1 MKKRLISMLLAL
13 LAVMGLLPTAA
24 FAASTPEEALGEV
37 QIYNGG
43 VEMSYL
49 SINGRIRSQIY
60 TYYNYDNGSGSTREI
75 PAYCVNP
82 NTLGVPQTVGVG
94 ESIEYLADEKASDP
108 KVVGIVANGYP
119 TRSLAELGL
128 ENKYQGY
135 YATKMALWCYL
146 LSNWDINNL
155 KVNPNLTGVELQRA
169 QKILAAAKDIY
180 ARGTAWNEM
189 LSPEV
194 TCTPDRDTAYE
205 VTIDGKQYKQ
215 QVFTFWSKTWVC
227 DYSVNVAF
235 SVPDDVP
242 DGTRIVD
249 MNNQDITT
257 ITTEGTGDGYAGKFK
272 ILYPLESV
280 QGKTG
285 SVQLSFNTNV
295 YKYAVFFAI
304 CQEKDEY
311 GELQNYVVDT
321 DPTTTT
327 QLSAYSNYS
336 DGTTIEYETGLRIIK
351 YETGTEIPISGA
363 LFEVIGPDGDSVGTF
378 VTNGDGRIEIPLKKS
393 GNYTVVEREA
403 PQHYMISEE
412 PAQNVTVV
420 YDEVAE
426 VTFFNDPYGTLRIEK
441 KSNTG
446 MNLPGAVITVEHIE
460 SGQTFTATTSSAGV
474 AIFDAIPLG
483 AYRIQEKTAPVGWQ
497 LDDTVY
503 TATVVAGET
512 TTIPIINEELP
523 GLRIIKYDRK
533 NMVAMPNVT
542 FAVYRDGEFLGNFKT
557 DQFGEILIADAE
569 PGTYRAFEVDTGDE
583 GHILDT
589 TPQEVELH
597 AGDGIKELMF
607 FNDMKPGLKLIKVD
621 SDDPSKVI
629 PNAVFEIKS
638 VEGTYGPQEFRTDQ
652 SGEIDLSMLPAG
664 SYVVTEKSCDGY
676 IIDEAQR
683 IIELKPNEDA
693 QFVFTNHVKPSLQ
706 LIKLSSDGSRLAGVT
721 FRIARIEDG
730 SHYLDRTTNSNG
742 EILISDL
749 EPGVYSVRELSSV
762 QDHIPDDTEHHVE
775 LFPGQTSTI
784 TLTND
789 KRPNLYIHKTDADT
803 GEPIEHTV
811 YLVKGADGHSIAEV
825 ETDGNGVAVVENL
838 LPGVVEIIEKS
849 VPEPYLL
856 AEESQMVTLL
866 PNRDRDVYFQN
877 YKRPTIEIIKEN
889 SITHDRIENVPFQV
903 WYASNNT
910 ATGEYND
917 LGVFYTDEEGR
928 IVLSDPDLSLRDGWF
943 RVKELEPAPGFA
955 LADPDTQE
963 AFIAAGEGHT
973 FRFLNRPLSAIS
985 VWKYDSE
992 TGAAIEGA
1000 VFQVRYLSGNTSGTG
1015 GTVIGTYR
1023 TSVNGSF
1030 TVTGCKA
1037 GTYIIE
1043 ELSSDG
1049 SHVIDTPPQ
1058 TVYLSGKDQEVV
1070 QVYFNNSP
1078 KGSLLIKKVSSADNS
1093 PISDVQ
1099 FFVTE
1104 SDGTVVG
1111 DSNGYF
1117 VTDSAGTILIE
1128 GIDPGTTLV
1137 VKETRAKD
1145 GFILDD
1151 TPQTAQIQAGQTVT
1165 LEFRNQP
1172 TGQLIIH
1179 KLSGNDKKTPLE
1191 GVQFKITYSD
1201 GSFVDADSG
1210 QLSSNGLYWT
1220 NSEGQI
1226 ILSGLTGTVV
1236 VTEVESIPGYT
1247 IDPNTQS
1254 QTVVINPNDTQEL
1267 YFYNNP
1273 IGGIEI
1279 IKVNASKT
1287 SERIPDTT
1295 FEIRRMDDA
1304 LVDTITTDKNGRAY
1318 LALEDGSYYAIEIE
1332 ANPDFVLDDTPHYF
1346 EVKDGKVTTL
1356 RVTNAAASGILI
1368 HKVDT
1373 SGEGI
1378 YGVKFLLYDEDR
1390 NPIGEFTSDD
1400 DGYVY
1405 ITADDLP
1412 DGANTS
1418 GRFYL
1423 RELEAAEGY
1432 ILDKEYKTV
1441 YVRPGRTA
1449 EIEWVNEA
1457 ITGQIQIYKYAAEA
1471 NSVTGVPA
1479 GTPLQGAVY
1488 EIINERSGR
1497 VVDYITTD
1505 ARGVAASKPLPLTRY
1520 KIREVTAPA
1529 YFQLDPTVHDVTLEY
1544 AGQIIKIAAYDKPA
1558 NLKVTVTKTG
1568 NKQLLAGDSMRYD
1581 LTVANN
1587 SNVPLENFYLH
1598 DRFPTDCAT
1607 AKTITTGTYNTRLNY
1622 QITYKTNYNDY
1633 LALVE
1638 HRETAGGSAPF
1649 VPPEHE
1655 AAGGEQPVPAGGSAL
1670 ETGPSGKGRT
1680 PPEPHEAQAPPASP
1694 RSAGSE
1700 LLVPAQ
1706 PEQRGT
1712 AAGLEVPGPNFL
1724 KSQSGTSRD
1733 SETELPEVDQRDSS
1747 YIDLNHTDGIHT
1759 EFSLSCPSGA
1769 GDRMDGLGPW
1779 WRNLSEQEQLAQI
1792 LENCS
1797 LWVFDPETA
1806 KVFENAIERLFY
1818 TQEYRIGKAVLPQ
1831 ANVRSRLWDL
1841 DSTILQSVEG
1851 KLRQNQRNVKNS
1863 TAYTMAVI
1871 FNAICE
1877 SQSDLLL
1884 DPYLN
1889 SIGGAPAGSEKGG
1902 ENQCF

>member
-336 DGTTIEYETGLRIIK
+336 DGTTIEYETGLRILK

-1622 QITYKTNYNDY
+1622 QITYKTNCNDY
-1633 LALVE
+1633 RVLATNLLS
-1638 HRETAGGSAPF
+1638 TNNYAFDLSAISLMQDEVVTDVRLEF
-1649 VPPEHE
+1649 
-1655 AAGGEQPVPAGGSAL
+1655 GKVPAGFASVVKPTVTIQTSANL
-1670 ETGPSGKGRT
+1670 ANGYQVVNRADAGGQYMSQWETGRAAWITLIVK
-1680 PPEPHEAQAPPASP
+1680 
-1694 RSAGSE
+1694 
-1700 LLVPAQ
+1700 LNQ
-1706 PEQRGT
+1706 P
-1712 AAGLEVPGPNFL
+1712 N
-1724 KSQSGTSRD
+1724 
-1733 SETELPEVDQRDSS
+1733 LPKTG
-1747 YIDLNHTDGIHT
+1747 Y
-1759 EFSLSCPSGA
+1759 
-1769 GDRMDGLGPW
+1769 
-1779 WRNLSEQEQLAQI
+1779 
-1792 LENCS
+1792 
-1797 LWVFDPETA
+1797 
-1806 KVFENAIERLFY
+1806 
-1818 TQEYRIGKAVLPQ
+1818 
-1831 ANVRSRLWDL
+1831 
-1841 DSTILQSVEG
+1841 
-1851 KLRQNQRNVKNS
+1851 
-1863 TAYTMAVI
+1863 
-1871 FNAICE
+1871 
-1877 SQSDLLL
+1877 
-1884 DPYLN
+1884 
-1889 SIGGAPAGSEKGG
+1889 
-1902 ENQCF
+1902 

>member
-60 TYYNYDNGSGSTREI
+60 TYYNYDDGSGSTREI

-205 VTIDGKQYKQ
+205 VTIDGRQYKQ
-215 QVFTFWSKTWVC
+215 QVYTIWSKTWIC
-227 DYSVNVAF
+227 DYAVNVSF
-235 SVPDDVP
+235 SDPSLVPE
-242 DGTRIVD
+242 GTRIVD

-272 ILYPLESV
+272 VLYPLESV
-280 QGKTG
+280 QGETG
-285 SVQLSFNTNV
+285 SVQLSISTNV
-295 YKYAVFFAI
+295 YKYAVFYAI
-304 CQEKDEY
+304 CQEKDQY

-321 DPTTTT
+321 DPTVTMR
-327 QLSAYSNYS
+327 LSAYSNYS

-638 VEGTYGPQEFRTDQ
+638 VEGTYGPQEFRTNED
-652 SGEIDLSMLPAG
+652 GEIDLSMLPAG
-664 SYVVTEKSCDGY
+664 SYIVTEKSCDGY
-676 IIDEAQR
+676 VIDEAQR
-683 IIELKPNEDA
+683 IIDLKPNEDA
-693 QFVFTNHVKPSLQ
+693 QFVFTNHIKPSLQ

-721 FRIARIEDG
+721 FRIAKIEDG

-825 ETDGNGVAVVENL
+825 ETDENGVAVVENL

-1058 TVYLSGKDQEVV
+1058 TVYLSGEDQEVV
-1070 QVYFNNSP
+1070 QVYFGNSP

-1128 GIDPGTTLV
+1128 GIDPGTTLI

-1145 GFILDD
+1145 GFLLDD
-1151 TPQTAQIQAGQTVT
+1151 TPQTTQIKAGQTVT

-1346 EVKDGKVTTL
+1346 EVKNGEVTTL
-1356 RVTNAAASGILI
+1356 RIKNEANSGILI

-1423 RELEAAEGY
+1423 RELEVPDGY
-1432 ILDKEYKTV
+1432 IIDNEYKTV

-1587 SNVPLENFYLH
+1587 SNVALENFYLH

-1633 LALVE
+1633 RVLATNLLS
-1638 HRETAGGSAPF
+1638 TNNYAFDLSAISLMQDEVVTDVRLEF
-1649 VPPEHE
+1649 
-1655 AAGGEQPVPAGGSAL
+1655 GKVPAGFASVVKPTVTIQTSANL
-1670 ETGPSGKGRT
+1670 ANGYQVVNRADAGGQYMSQWETGRAAWITIIVK
-1680 PPEPHEAQAPPASP
+1680 
-1694 RSAGSE
+1694 
-1700 LLVPAQ
+1700 LNQ
-1706 PEQRGT
+1706 P
-1712 AAGLEVPGPNFL
+1712 N
-1724 KSQSGTSRD
+1724 
-1733 SETELPEVDQRDSS
+1733 LPKTG
-1747 YIDLNHTDGIHT
+1747 Y
-1759 EFSLSCPSGA
+1759 
-1769 GDRMDGLGPW
+1769 
-1779 WRNLSEQEQLAQI
+1779 
-1792 LENCS
+1792 
-1797 LWVFDPETA
+1797 
-1806 KVFENAIERLFY
+1806 
-1818 TQEYRIGKAVLPQ
+1818 
-1831 ANVRSRLWDL
+1831 
-1841 DSTILQSVEG
+1841 
-1851 KLRQNQRNVKNS
+1851 
-1863 TAYTMAVI
+1863 
-1871 FNAICE
+1871 
-1877 SQSDLLL
+1877 
-1884 DPYLN
+1884 
-1889 SIGGAPAGSEKGG
+1889 
-1902 ENQCF
+1902 

>member
-321 DPTTTT
+321 DPTTTM

-825 ETDGNGVAVVENL
+825 ETDENGVAVVENL

-1373 SGEGI
+1373 SG
-1378 YGVKFLLYDEDR
+1378 
-1390 NPIGEFTSDD
+1390 
-1400 DGYVY
+1400 
-1405 ITADDLP
+1405 
-1412 DGANTS
+1412 
-1418 GRFYL
+1418 RFYL

-1633 LALVE
+1633 RVLATNLLS
-1638 HRETAGGSAPF
+1638 TNNYAFDLSAISLMQDEVVTDVRLEF
-1649 VPPEHE
+1649 
-1655 AAGGEQPVPAGGSAL
+1655 GKVPAGFASVVKPTVTIQTSANL
-1670 ETGPSGKGRT
+1670 ANGYQVVNRADAGGQYMSQWETGRAAWITLIVK
-1680 PPEPHEAQAPPASP
+1680 
-1694 RSAGSE
+1694 
-1700 LLVPAQ
+1700 LNQ
-1706 PEQRGT
+1706 P
-1712 AAGLEVPGPNFL
+1712 N
-1724 KSQSGTSRD
+1724 
-1733 SETELPEVDQRDSS
+1733 LPKTG
-1747 YIDLNHTDGIHT
+1747 Y
-1759 EFSLSCPSGA
+1759 
-1769 GDRMDGLGPW
+1769 
-1779 WRNLSEQEQLAQI
+1779 
-1792 LENCS
+1792 
-1797 LWVFDPETA
+1797 
-1806 KVFENAIERLFY
+1806 
-1818 TQEYRIGKAVLPQ
+1818 
-1831 ANVRSRLWDL
+1831 
-1841 DSTILQSVEG
+1841 
-1851 KLRQNQRNVKNS
+1851 
-1863 TAYTMAVI
+1863 
-1871 FNAICE
+1871 
-1877 SQSDLLL
+1877 
-1884 DPYLN
+1884 
-1889 SIGGAPAGSEKGG
+1889 
-1902 ENQCF
+1902 

>member
-321 DPTTTT
+321 DPTTTM

-1520 KIREVTAPA
+1520 TAPA

-1633 LALVE
+1633 RVLATNLLS
-1638 HRETAGGSAPF
+1638 TNNYAFDLSAISLMQDEVVTDVRLEF
-1649 VPPEHE
+1649 
-1655 AAGGEQPVPAGGSAL
+1655 GKVPAGFASVVKPTVTIQTSANL
-1670 ETGPSGKGRT
+1670 ANGYQVVNRADAGGQYMSQWETGRAAWITLIVK
-1680 PPEPHEAQAPPASP
+1680 
-1694 RSAGSE
+1694 
-1700 LLVPAQ
+1700 LNQ
-1706 PEQRGT
+1706 P
-1712 AAGLEVPGPNFL
+1712 N
-1724 KSQSGTSRD
+1724 
-1733 SETELPEVDQRDSS
+1733 LPKTG
-1747 YIDLNHTDGIHT
+1747 Y
-1759 EFSLSCPSGA
+1759 
-1769 GDRMDGLGPW
+1769 
-1779 WRNLSEQEQLAQI
+1779 
-1792 LENCS
+1792 
-1797 LWVFDPETA
+1797 
-1806 KVFENAIERLFY
+1806 
-1818 TQEYRIGKAVLPQ
+1818 
-1831 ANVRSRLWDL
+1831 
-1841 DSTILQSVEG
+1841 
-1851 KLRQNQRNVKNS
+1851 
-1863 TAYTMAVI
+1863 
-1871 FNAICE
+1871 
-1877 SQSDLLL
+1877 
-1884 DPYLN
+1884 
-1889 SIGGAPAGSEKGG
+1889 
-1902 ENQCF
+1902 

>member
-321 DPTTTT
+321 DPTTTM

-825 ETDGNGVAVVENL
+825 ETDENGVAVVENL

-1304 LVDTITTDKNGRAY
+1304 LLDTITTDKNGRAY

-1633 LALVE
+1633 RVLATNLLS
-1638 HRETAGGSAPF
+1638 TNNYAFDLSAISLMQDEVVTDVRLEF
-1649 VPPEHE
+1649 
-1655 AAGGEQPVPAGGSAL
+1655 GKVPAGFASVVKPTVTIQTSANL
-1670 ETGPSGKGRT
+1670 ANGYQVVNRADAGGQYMSQWETGRAAWITLIVK
-1680 PPEPHEAQAPPASP
+1680 
-1694 RSAGSE
+1694 
-1700 LLVPAQ
+1700 LNQ
-1706 PEQRGT
+1706 P
-1712 AAGLEVPGPNFL
+1712 N
-1724 KSQSGTSRD
+1724 
-1733 SETELPEVDQRDSS
+1733 LPKTG
-1747 YIDLNHTDGIHT
+1747 Y
-1759 EFSLSCPSGA
+1759 
-1769 GDRMDGLGPW
+1769 
-1779 WRNLSEQEQLAQI
+1779 
-1792 LENCS
+1792 
-1797 LWVFDPETA
+1797 
-1806 KVFENAIERLFY
+1806 
-1818 TQEYRIGKAVLPQ
+1818 
-1831 ANVRSRLWDL
+1831 
-1841 DSTILQSVEG
+1841 
-1851 KLRQNQRNVKNS
+1851 
-1863 TAYTMAVI
+1863 
-1871 FNAICE
+1871 
-1877 SQSDLLL
+1877 
-1884 DPYLN
+1884 
-1889 SIGGAPAGSEKGG
+1889 
-1902 ENQCF
+1902 

>member
-1 MKKRLISMLLAL
+1 MKKRFLSILLAM
-13 LAVMGLLPTAA
+13 VMAFSILPTASL
-24 FAASTPEEALGEV
+24 AAGSVEEALGEID
-37 QIYNGG
+37 IYNGG
-43 VEMSYL
+43 QELSYL
-49 SINGRIRSQIY
+49 MINGRVRTLIY
-60 TYYNYDNGSGSTREI
+60 TYYNYVNAKGEIKEI

-82 NTLGVPQTVGVG
+82 NTTGVPQTVDVG
-94 ESIEYLADEKASDP
+94 ESIEYLAEEKTSDP
-108 KVVGIVANGYP
+108 KVLGIVANGYP
-119 TRSLAELGL
+119 TRSLEELGL

-155 KVNPNLTGVELQRA
+155 KVNSALSGVELQRA
-169 QKILAAAKDIY
+169 QKMLAAAKDIY
-180 ARGTAWNEM
+180 ARGTAWNEV

-227 DYSVNVAF
+227 DYAVEVSF
-235 SVPDDVP
+235 TDPGSVPR
-242 DGTRIVD
+242 GTRIVD
-249 MNNQDITT
+249 MNNRDITT

-272 ILYPLESV
+272 VLYPLESV
-280 QGKTG
+280 EGETG
-285 SVQLSFNTNV
+285 SVQLSFRTDV
-295 YKYAVFFAI
+295 YKYAVFYAI

-321 DPTTTT
+321 DPTTEMD
-327 QLSAYSNYS
+327 LSTFSNYA
-336 DGTTIEYETGLRIIK
+336 DQPVEEYDTGLRIIK

-363 LFEVIGPDGDSVGTF
+363 RFEVVGPDGDSVGTF
-378 VTNGDGRIEIPLKKS
+378 VTNGDGRIEIPLSKS
-393 GNYTVVEREA
+393 GNYTVIEREA

-474 AIFDAIPLG
+474 AIFDEIPLG

-676 IIDEAQR
+676 IIDETQR

-1633 LALVE
+1633 RVLATNLLS
-1638 HRETAGGSAPF
+1638 TNNYAFDLSAISLMQDEVVTDVRLEF
-1649 VPPEHE
+1649 
-1655 AAGGEQPVPAGGSAL
+1655 GKVPAGFASVVKPTVTIQTSANL
-1670 ETGPSGKGRT
+1670 ANGYQVVNRADAGGQYMSQWETGR
-1680 PPEPHEAQAPPASP
+1680 
-1694 RSAGSE
+1694 
-1700 LLVPAQ
+1700 
-1706 PEQRGT
+1706 
-1712 AAGLEVPGPNFL
+1712 AA
-1724 KSQSGTSRD
+1724 
-1733 SETELPEVDQRDSS
+1733 
-1747 YIDLNHTDGIHT
+1747 
-1759 EFSLSCPSGA
+1759 
-1769 GDRMDGLGPW
+1769 
-1779 WRNLSEQEQLAQI
+1779 
-1792 LENCS
+1792 
-1797 LWVFDPETA
+1797 
-1806 KVFENAIERLFY
+1806 
-1818 TQEYRIGKAVLPQ
+1818 
-1831 ANVRSRLWDL
+1831 
-1841 DSTILQSVEG
+1841 
-1851 KLRQNQRNVKNS
+1851 
-1863 TAYTMAVI
+1863 
-1871 FNAICE
+1871 
-1877 SQSDLLL
+1877 
-1884 DPYLN
+1884 
-1889 SIGGAPAGSEKGG
+1889 
-1902 ENQCF
+1902 

>member
-1 MKKRLISMLLAL
+1 M
-13 LAVMGLLPTAA
+13 
-24 FAASTPEEALGEV
+24 
-37 QIYNGG
+37 
-43 VEMSYL
+43 
-49 SINGRIRSQIY
+49 
-60 TYYNYDNGSGSTREI
+60 
-75 PAYCVNP
+75 
-82 NTLGVPQTVGVG
+82 
-94 ESIEYLADEKASDP
+94 
-108 KVVGIVANGYP
+108 
-119 TRSLAELGL
+119 
-128 ENKYQGY
+128 
-135 YATKMALWCYL
+135 
-146 LSNWDINNL
+146 
-155 KVNPNLTGVELQRA
+155 
-169 QKILAAAKDIY
+169 
-180 ARGTAWNEM
+180 
-189 LSPEV
+189 
-194 TCTPDRDTAYE
+194 
-205 VTIDGKQYKQ
+205 
-215 QVFTFWSKTWVC
+215 
-227 DYSVNVAF
+227 
-235 SVPDDVP
+235 
-242 DGTRIVD
+242 
-249 MNNQDITT
+249 
-257 ITTEGTGDGYAGKFK
+257 
-272 ILYPLESV
+272 
-280 QGKTG
+280 
-285 SVQLSFNTNV
+285 
-295 YKYAVFFAI
+295 
-304 CQEKDEY
+304 
-311 GELQNYVVDT
+311 
-321 DPTTTT
+321 
-327 QLSAYSNYS
+327 
-336 DGTTIEYETGLRIIK
+336 
-351 YETGTEIPISGA
+351 
-363 LFEVIGPDGDSVGTF
+363 
-378 VTNGDGRIEIPLKKS
+378 
-393 GNYTVVEREA
+393 
-403 PQHYMISEE
+403 
-412 PAQNVTVV
+412 
-420 YDEVAE
+420 
-426 VTFFNDPYGTLRIEK
+426 
-441 KSNTG
+441 
-446 MNLPGAVITVEHIE
+446 
-460 SGQTFTATTSSAGV
+460 
-474 AIFDAIPLG
+474 
-483 AYRIQEKTAPVGWQ
+483 
-497 LDDTVY
+497 
-503 TATVVAGET
+503 
-512 TTIPIINEELP
+512 
-523 GLRIIKYDRK
+523 
-533 NMVAMPNVT
+533 
-542 FAVYRDGEFLGNFKT
+542 
-557 DQFGEILIADAE
+557 
-569 PGTYRAFEVDTGDE
+569 
-583 GHILDT
+583 
-589 TPQEVELH
+589 
-597 AGDGIKELMF
+597 
-607 FNDMKPGLKLIKVD
+607 
-621 SDDPSKVI
+621 
-629 PNAVFEIKS
+629 
-638 VEGTYGPQEFRTDQ
+638 
-652 SGEIDLSMLPAG
+652 
-664 SYVVTEKSCDGY
+664 
-676 IIDEAQR
+676 
-683 IIELKPNEDA
+683 
-693 QFVFTNHVKPSLQ
+693 
-706 LIKLSSDGSRLAGVT
+706 
-721 FRIARIEDG
+721 
-730 SHYLDRTTNSNG
+730 
-742 EILISDL
+742 
-749 EPGVYSVRELSSV
+749 
-762 QDHIPDDTEHHVE
+762 E

-784 TLTND
+784 TLTNH
-789 KRPNLYIHKTDADT
+789 KRPNLYIHKSDADT

-825 ETDGNGVAVVENL
+825 ETDENGVAVVENL
-838 LPGVVEIIEKS
+838 LPGVVEVIEKS

-856 AEESQMVTLL
+856 AEDSQMVTLF

-889 SITHDRIENVPFQV
+889 SITYDRIENVPFQV

-1304 LVDTITTDKNGRAY
+1304 LVDTITTDRNGRAY
-1318 LALEDGSYYAIEIE
+1318 LSLEDGSYYALEVE

-1346 EVKDGKVTTL
+1346 EVKNGEVTTL
-1356 RVTNAAASGILI
+1356 RIKNEANSGILI

-1400 DGYVY
+1400 EGWVY

-1432 ILDKEYKTV
+1432 ILDEEYKTV

-1449 EIEWVNEA
+1449 EIEWVNTA
-1457 ITGQIQIYKYAAEA
+1457 ITGQIQIWKKSADD
-1471 NSVTGVPA
+1471 NPINGFPA
-1479 GTPLQGAVY
+1479 GTPLEGAVFGIY
-1488 EIINERSGR
+1488 NKANAL
-1497 VVDYITTD
+1497 VDTVESD
-1505 ARGVAASKPLPLTRY
+1505 SRGLAVSKPLPLGRY
-1520 KIREVTAPA
+1520 TVKEISSPQFYSVSDEEVTV
-1529 YFQLDPTVHDVTLEY
+1529 YLEHE
-1544 AGQIIKIAAYDKPA
+1544 GQIVQVEYLNESVYTNVSISKSGYTQVVPGQEI
-1558 NLKVTVTKTG
+1558 
-1568 NKQLLAGDSMRYD
+1568 RYTFKD
-1581 LTVANN
+1581 IGNN
-1587 SNVPLENFYLH
+1587 STVPLDSFYWRDTL
-1598 DRFPTDCAT
+1598 PTDAVRLD
-1607 AKTITTGTYNTRLNY
+1607 KIITGTYSARLNY
-1622 QITYKTNYNDY
+1622 KVVFQTNLNDTQRV
-1633 LALVE
+1633 LADNLNTQKNYTLDASPAALGLASNEYVTQVTFLFGRVPGGFKQVE
-1638 HRETAGGSAPF
+1638 TPYIYCDVLSSLSHEYRFANKCDVGGMWQNQWVQATDRW
-1649 VPPEHE
+1649 VTIIYR
-1655 AAGGEQPVPAGGSAL
+1655 GGPVPTL
-1670 ETGPSGKGRT
+1670 PRTG
-1680 PPEPHEAQAPPASP
+1680 
-1694 RSAGSE
+1694 
-1700 LLVPAQ
+1700 
-1706 PEQRGT
+1706 
-1712 AAGLEVPGPNFL
+1712 
-1724 KSQSGTSRD
+1724 
-1733 SETELPEVDQRDSS
+1733 
-1747 YIDLNHTDGIHT
+1747 Y
-1759 EFSLSCPSGA
+1759 
-1769 GDRMDGLGPW
+1769 
-1779 WRNLSEQEQLAQI
+1779 
-1792 LENCS
+1792 
-1797 LWVFDPETA
+1797 
-1806 KVFENAIERLFY
+1806 
-1818 TQEYRIGKAVLPQ
+1818 
-1831 ANVRSRLWDL
+1831 
-1841 DSTILQSVEG
+1841 
-1851 KLRQNQRNVKNS
+1851 
-1863 TAYTMAVI
+1863 
-1871 FNAICE
+1871 
-1877 SQSDLLL
+1877 
-1884 DPYLN
+1884 
-1889 SIGGAPAGSEKGG
+1889 
-1902 ENQCF
+1902 

>member
-295 YKYAVFFAI
+295 YKYALFFAI

-321 DPTTTT
+321 DPTTTM

-825 ETDGNGVAVVENL
+825 ETDENGVAVVENL

-1633 LALVE
+1633 RVLATNLLS
-1638 HRETAGGSAPF
+1638 TNNYAFDLSAISLMQDEVVTDVRLEF
-1649 VPPEHE
+1649 
-1655 AAGGEQPVPAGGSAL
+1655 GKVPAGFASVVKPTVTIQTSANL
-1670 ETGPSGKGRT
+1670 ANGYQVVNRADAGGQYMSQWETGRAAWITLIVK
-1680 PPEPHEAQAPPASP
+1680 
-1694 RSAGSE
+1694 
-1700 LLVPAQ
+1700 LNQ
-1706 PEQRGT
+1706 P
-1712 AAGLEVPGPNFL
+1712 N
-1724 KSQSGTSRD
+1724 
-1733 SETELPEVDQRDSS
+1733 LPKTG
-1747 YIDLNHTDGIHT
+1747 Y
-1759 EFSLSCPSGA
+1759 
-1769 GDRMDGLGPW
+1769 
-1779 WRNLSEQEQLAQI
+1779 
-1792 LENCS
+1792 
-1797 LWVFDPETA
+1797 
-1806 KVFENAIERLFY
+1806 
-1818 TQEYRIGKAVLPQ
+1818 
-1831 ANVRSRLWDL
+1831 
-1841 DSTILQSVEG
+1841 
-1851 KLRQNQRNVKNS
+1851 
-1863 TAYTMAVI
+1863 
-1871 FNAICE
+1871 
-1877 SQSDLLL
+1877 
-1884 DPYLN
+1884 
-1889 SIGGAPAGSEKGG
+1889 
-1902 ENQCF
+1902 

>member
-37 QIYNGG
+37 QIYNGE

-321 DPTTTT
+321 DPTTTM

-1633 LALVE
+1633 RVLATNLLS
-1638 HRETAGGSAPF
+1638 TNNYAFDLSAISLMQDEVVTDVRLEF
-1649 VPPEHE
+1649 
-1655 AAGGEQPVPAGGSAL
+1655 GKVPAGFASVVKPTVTIQTSANL
-1670 ETGPSGKGRT
+1670 ANGYQVVNRADAGGQYMSQWETGRAAWITLIVK
-1680 PPEPHEAQAPPASP
+1680 
-1694 RSAGSE
+1694 
-1700 LLVPAQ
+1700 LNQ
-1706 PEQRGT
+1706 P
-1712 AAGLEVPGPNFL
+1712 N
-1724 KSQSGTSRD
+1724 
-1733 SETELPEVDQRDSS
+1733 LPKTG
-1747 YIDLNHTDGIHT
+1747 Y
-1759 EFSLSCPSGA
+1759 
-1769 GDRMDGLGPW
+1769 
-1779 WRNLSEQEQLAQI
+1779 
-1792 LENCS
+1792 
-1797 LWVFDPETA
+1797 
-1806 KVFENAIERLFY
+1806 
-1818 TQEYRIGKAVLPQ
+1818 
-1831 ANVRSRLWDL
+1831 
-1841 DSTILQSVEG
+1841 
-1851 KLRQNQRNVKNS
+1851 
-1863 TAYTMAVI
+1863 
-1871 FNAICE
+1871 
-1877 SQSDLLL
+1877 
-1884 DPYLN
+1884 
-1889 SIGGAPAGSEKGG
+1889 
-1902 ENQCF
+1902 

>member
-1 MKKRLISMLLAL
+1 
-13 LAVMGLLPTAA
+13 
-24 FAASTPEEALGEV
+24 
-37 QIYNGG
+37 
-43 VEMSYL
+43 
-49 SINGRIRSQIY
+49 
-60 TYYNYDNGSGSTREI
+60 
-75 PAYCVNP
+75 
-82 NTLGVPQTVGVG
+82 
-94 ESIEYLADEKASDP
+94 
-108 KVVGIVANGYP
+108 
-119 TRSLAELGL
+119 
-128 ENKYQGY
+128 
-135 YATKMALWCYL
+135 
-146 LSNWDINNL
+146 
-155 KVNPNLTGVELQRA
+155 
-169 QKILAAAKDIY
+169 
-180 ARGTAWNEM
+180 
-189 LSPEV
+189 
-194 TCTPDRDTAYE
+194 
-205 VTIDGKQYKQ
+205 
-215 QVFTFWSKTWVC
+215 
-227 DYSVNVAF
+227 
-235 SVPDDVP
+235 
-242 DGTRIVD
+242 
-249 MNNQDITT
+249 
-257 ITTEGTGDGYAGKFK
+257 
-272 ILYPLESV
+272 
-280 QGKTG
+280 
-285 SVQLSFNTNV
+285 
-295 YKYAVFFAI
+295 
-304 CQEKDEY
+304 
-311 GELQNYVVDT
+311 
-321 DPTTTT
+321 
-327 QLSAYSNYS
+327 
-336 DGTTIEYETGLRIIK
+336 
-351 YETGTEIPISGA
+351 
-363 LFEVIGPDGDSVGTF
+363 
-378 VTNGDGRIEIPLKKS
+378 
-393 GNYTVVEREA
+393 
-403 PQHYMISEE
+403 
-412 PAQNVTVV
+412 
-420 YDEVAE
+420 
-426 VTFFNDPYGTLRIEK
+426 
-441 KSNTG
+441 
-446 MNLPGAVITVEHIE
+446 
-460 SGQTFTATTSSAGV
+460 
-474 AIFDAIPLG
+474 
-483 AYRIQEKTAPVGWQ
+483 
-497 LDDTVY
+497 
-503 TATVVAGET
+503 
-512 TTIPIINEELP
+512 
-523 GLRIIKYDRK
+523 
-533 NMVAMPNVT
+533 MVAMPNVT

-730 SHYLDRTTNSNG
+730 SHYLDRTTSSTG
-742 EILISDL
+742 EILVSDL

-825 ETDGNGVAVVENL
+825 ETDENGVAVVENL
-838 LPGVVEIIEKS
+838 LPGVVEVIEKS

-856 AEESQMVTLL
+856 AEDSQMVTLF

-973 FRFLNRPLSAIS
+973 FRFSNRPLSAIS

-1058 TVYLSGKDQEVV
+1058 TVYLSGEDQEVV
-1070 QVYFNNSP
+1070 QVYFGNSP

-1117 VTDSAGTILIE
+1117 TTDSAGTILIE

-1145 GFILDD
+1145 GFLLDD
-1151 TPQTAQIQAGQTVT
+1151 TPQTAQIKAGQTVT

-1179 KLSGNDKKTPLE
+1179 KLSGDDRKTPLE

-1210 QLSSNGLYWT
+1210 QLSSNGLYWS
-1220 NSEGQI
+1220 NSAGQI

-1304 LVDTITTDKNGRAY
+1304 LVDTITTDRNGRAY
-1318 LALEDGSYYAIEIE
+1318 LSLEDGSYYALEVE

-1346 EVKDGKVTTL
+1346 EVKNGEVTTL
-1356 RVTNAAASGILI
+1356 RIKNEANSGILI

-1400 DGYVY
+1400 EGWVY

-1432 ILDKEYKTV
+1432 ILDEEYKTV

-1449 EIEWVNEA
+1449 EIEWVNTA
-1457 ITGQIQIYKYAAEA
+1457 ITGQIQIWKKSADD
-1471 NSVTGVPA
+1471 NPINGFPA
-1479 GTPLQGAVY
+1479 GTPLEGAVFGIY
-1488 EIINERSGR
+1488 NKANAL
-1497 VVDYITTD
+1497 VDTVESD
-1505 ARGVAASKPLPLTRY
+1505 SRGLAVSKPLPLGRY
-1520 KIREVTAPA
+1520 TVKEISSPQFYSVSDEEVTV
-1529 YFQLDPTVHDVTLEY
+1529 YLEHE
-1544 AGQIIKIAAYDKPA
+1544 GQIVQVEYLNESVYTNVSISKSGYTQVVPGQEI
-1558 NLKVTVTKTG
+1558 
-1568 NKQLLAGDSMRYD
+1568 RYTFKD
-1581 LTVANN
+1581 IGNN
-1587 SNVPLENFYLH
+1587 STVPLDSFYWRDTL
-1598 DRFPTDCAT
+1598 PTDAVRLD
-1607 AKTITTGTYNTRLNY
+1607 KIITGTYSARLNY
-1622 QITYKTNYNDY
+1622 KVVFQTNLNDTQRV
-1633 LALVE
+1633 LADNLNTQKNYTLDASPAALGLASNEYVTQVTFLFGRVPGGFKQVE
-1638 HRETAGGSAPF
+1638 TPYIYCDVLSNLSHEYRFANKCDVGGMWQNQWVQATDRW
-1649 VPPEHE
+1649 VTIIYR
-1655 AAGGEQPVPAGGSAL
+1655 GGPVPTL
-1670 ETGPSGKGRT
+1670 PRTG
-1680 PPEPHEAQAPPASP
+1680 
-1694 RSAGSE
+1694 
-1700 LLVPAQ
+1700 
-1706 PEQRGT
+1706 
-1712 AAGLEVPGPNFL
+1712 
-1724 KSQSGTSRD
+1724 
-1733 SETELPEVDQRDSS
+1733 
-1747 YIDLNHTDGIHT
+1747 Y
-1759 EFSLSCPSGA
+1759 
-1769 GDRMDGLGPW
+1769 
-1779 WRNLSEQEQLAQI
+1779 
-1792 LENCS
+1792 
-1797 LWVFDPETA
+1797 
-1806 KVFENAIERLFY
+1806 
-1818 TQEYRIGKAVLPQ
+1818 
-1831 ANVRSRLWDL
+1831 
-1841 DSTILQSVEG
+1841 
-1851 KLRQNQRNVKNS
+1851 
-1863 TAYTMAVI
+1863 
-1871 FNAICE
+1871 
-1877 SQSDLLL
+1877 
-1884 DPYLN
+1884 
-1889 SIGGAPAGSEKGG
+1889 
-1902 ENQCF
+1902 

>member
-1 MKKRLISMLLAL
+1 M
-13 LAVMGLLPTAA
+13 
-24 FAASTPEEALGEV
+24 
-37 QIYNGG
+37 
-43 VEMSYL
+43 
-49 SINGRIRSQIY
+49 
-60 TYYNYDNGSGSTREI
+60 
-75 PAYCVNP
+75 
-82 NTLGVPQTVGVG
+82 
-94 ESIEYLADEKASDP
+94 
-108 KVVGIVANGYP
+108 
-119 TRSLAELGL
+119 
-128 ENKYQGY
+128 
-135 YATKMALWCYL
+135 
-146 LSNWDINNL
+146 
-155 KVNPNLTGVELQRA
+155 ELQRA
-169 QKILAAAKDIY
+169 QKMLAAAKDIY
-180 ARGTAWNEM
+180 ARGTAWNEV

-227 DYSVNVAF
+227 DYAVEVSF
-235 SVPDDVP
+235 TDPGSVPR
-242 DGTRIVD
+242 GTRIVD
-249 MNNQDITT
+249 MNNRDITT

-272 ILYPLESV
+272 VLYPLESV
-280 QGKTG
+280 EGETG
-285 SVQLSFNTNV
+285 SVQLSFRTDV
-295 YKYAVFFAI
+295 YKYAVFYAI

-321 DPTTTT
+321 DPTTEMD
-327 QLSAYSNYS
+327 LSTFSNYA
-336 DGTTIEYETGLRIIK
+336 DQPVEEYDTGLRIIK

-363 LFEVIGPDGDSVGTF
+363 RFEVVGPDGDSVGTF
-378 VTNGDGRIEIPLKKS
+378 VTNGDGRIEIPLSKS
-393 GNYTVVEREA
+393 GNYTVIEREA

-474 AIFDAIPLG
+474 AIFDEIPLG

-597 AGDGIKELMF
+597 AGDGIKELLF
-607 FNDMKPGLKLIKVD
+607 FNDVKPGLRLVKVD

-638 VEGTYGPQEFRTDQ
+638 VEGTYGPQEFRTDEN
-652 SGEIDLSMLPAG
+652 GEIDLSMLPPG

-676 IIDEAQR
+676 VIDEAQR

-693 QFVFTNHVKPSLQ
+693 QFVFTNHIKPSLQ

-721 FRIARIEDG
+721 FRIAKIEDG
-730 SHYLDRTTNSNG
+730 SHYLDRTTSSTG
-742 EILISDL
+742 EILVSDL

-825 ETDGNGVAVVENL
+825 ETDENGVAVVENL
-838 LPGVVEIIEKS
+838 LPGVVEVIEKS

-856 AEESQMVTLL
+856 ADDSQMVTLF

-889 SITHDRIENVPFQV
+889 SITHDPIENVPFQV
-903 WYASNNT
+903 WYASNST
-910 ATGEYND
+910 DTGEYND

-973 FRFLNRPLSAIS
+973 FRFSNRPLSAIS

-1058 TVYLSGKDQEVV
+1058 TVYLSGEDQEVV
-1070 QVYFNNSP
+1070 QVYFGNSP

-1117 VTDSAGTILIE
+1117 TTDSAGTILIE

-1145 GFILDD
+1145 GFLLDD
-1151 TPQTAQIQAGQTVT
+1151 TPQTAQIKAGQTVT

-1179 KLSGNDKKTPLE
+1179 KLSGDDRKTPLE

-1210 QLSSNGLYWT
+1210 QLSSNGLYWS
-1220 NSEGQI
+1220 NSAGQI

-1304 LVDTITTDKNGRAY
+1304 LVDTITTDRNGRAY
-1318 LALEDGSYYAIEIE
+1318 LSLEDGSYYALEVE

-1346 EVKDGKVTTL
+1346 EVKNGEVTTL
-1356 RVTNAAASGILI
+1356 RIKNEANSGILI

-1400 DGYVY
+1400 EGWVY

-1432 ILDKEYKTV
+1432 ILDEEYKTV

-1449 EIEWVNEA
+1449 EIEWVNTA
-1457 ITGQIQIYKYAAEA
+1457 ITGQIQIWKKSADD
-1471 NSVTGVPA
+1471 NPINGFPA
-1479 GTPLQGAVY
+1479 GTPLEGAVFGIY
-1488 EIINERSGR
+1488 NKANAL
-1497 VVDYITTD
+1497 VDTVESD
-1505 ARGVAASKPLPLTRY
+1505 SRGLAVSKPLPLGRY
-1520 KIREVTAPA
+1520 TVKEISSPQFYSVSDEEVTV
-1529 YFQLDPTVHDVTLEY
+1529 YLEHE
-1544 AGQIIKIAAYDKPA
+1544 GQIVQVEYLNESVYTNVSISKSGYTQVVPGQEI
-1558 NLKVTVTKTG
+1558 
-1568 NKQLLAGDSMRYD
+1568 RYTFKD
-1581 LTVANN
+1581 IGNN
-1587 SNVPLENFYLH
+1587 STVPLDSFYWRDTL
-1598 DRFPTDCAT
+1598 PTDAVRLD
-1607 AKTITTGTYNTRLNY
+1607 KIITGTYSARLNY
-1622 QITYKTNYNDY
+1622 KVVFQTNLNDTQRV
-1633 LALVE
+1633 LADNLNTQKNYTLDASPAALGLASNEYVTQVTFLFGRVPGGFKQVE
-1638 HRETAGGSAPF
+1638 TPYIYCDVLSSLSHEYRFANKCDVGGMWQNQWVQATDRW
-1649 VPPEHE
+1649 VTIIYR
-1655 AAGGEQPVPAGGSAL
+1655 GGPVPTL
-1670 ETGPSGKGRT
+1670 PRTG
-1680 PPEPHEAQAPPASP
+1680 
-1694 RSAGSE
+1694 
-1700 LLVPAQ
+1700 
-1706 PEQRGT
+1706 
-1712 AAGLEVPGPNFL
+1712 
-1724 KSQSGTSRD
+1724 
-1733 SETELPEVDQRDSS
+1733 
-1747 YIDLNHTDGIHT
+1747 Y
-1759 EFSLSCPSGA
+1759 
-1769 GDRMDGLGPW
+1769 
-1779 WRNLSEQEQLAQI
+1779 
-1792 LENCS
+1792 
-1797 LWVFDPETA
+1797 
-1806 KVFENAIERLFY
+1806 
-1818 TQEYRIGKAVLPQ
+1818 
-1831 ANVRSRLWDL
+1831 
-1841 DSTILQSVEG
+1841 
-1851 KLRQNQRNVKNS
+1851 
-1863 TAYTMAVI
+1863 
-1871 FNAICE
+1871 
-1877 SQSDLLL
+1877 
-1884 DPYLN
+1884 
-1889 SIGGAPAGSEKGG
+1889 
-1902 ENQCF
+1902 

>member
-1 MKKRLISMLLAL
+1 MKKRFLSILLAM
-13 LAVMGLLPTAA
+13 VMAFSILPTASL
-24 FAASTPEEALGEV
+24 AAGSVEEALGEID
-37 QIYNGG
+37 IYNGG
-43 VEMSYL
+43 QELSYL
-49 SINGRIRSQIY
+49 MINGRVRTLIY
-60 TYYNYDNGSGSTREI
+60 TYYNYVNAKGEIKEI

-82 NTLGVPQTVGVG
+82 NTTGVPQTVDVG
-94 ESIEYLADEKASDP
+94 ESIEYLAEEKTSDP
-108 KVVGIVANGYP
+108 KVLGIVANGYP
-119 TRSLAELGL
+119 TRSLEELGL

-155 KVNPNLTGVELQRA
+155 KVNSALSGVELQRA
-169 QKILAAAKDIY
+169 QKMLAAAKDIY
-180 ARGTAWNEM
+180 ARGTAWNEV

-227 DYSVNVAF
+227 DYAVEVSF
-235 SVPDDVP
+235 TDPGSVPR
-242 DGTRIVD
+242 GTRIVD
-249 MNNQDITT
+249 MNNRDITT

-272 ILYPLESV
+272 VLYPLESV
-280 QGKTG
+280 EGETG
-285 SVQLSFNTNV
+285 SVQLSFRTDV
-295 YKYAVFFAI
+295 YKYAVFYAI

-321 DPTTTT
+321 DPTTEMD
-327 QLSAYSNYS
+327 LSTFSNYA
-336 DGTTIEYETGLRIIK
+336 DQPVEEYDTGLRIIK

-363 LFEVIGPDGDSVGTF
+363 RFEVVGPDGDSVGTF
-378 VTNGDGRIEIPLKKS
+378 VTNGDGRIEIPLSKS
-393 GNYTVVEREA
+393 GNYTVIEREA

-474 AIFDAIPLG
+474 AIFDEIPLG

-597 AGDGIKELMF
+597 AGDGIKELLF
-607 FNDMKPGLKLIKVD
+607 FNDVKPGLRLVKVD

-638 VEGTYGPQEFRTDQ
+638 VEGTYGPQEFRTDEN
-652 SGEIDLSMLPAG
+652 GEIDLSMLPPG

-676 IIDEAQR
+676 VIDEAQR

-693 QFVFTNHVKPSLQ
+693 QFVFTNHIKPSLQ

-721 FRIARIEDG
+721 FRIAKIEDG
-730 SHYLDRTTNSNG
+730 SHYLDRTTSSTG
-742 EILISDL
+742 EILVSDL

-762 QDHIPDDTEHHVE
+762 SNHIPDDTEHHVE

-825 ETDGNGVAVVENL
+825 ETDENGVAVVENL
-838 LPGVVEIIEKS
+838 LPGVVEVIEKS

-856 AEESQMVTLL
+856 AEDSQMVTLF

-889 SITHDRIENVPFQV
+889 SITYDRIENVPFQV

-1058 TVYLSGKDQEVV
+1058 TVYLSGEDQEVV
-1070 QVYFNNSP
+1070 QVYFGNSP

-1145 GFILDD
+1145 GFLLDD
-1151 TPQTAQIQAGQTVT
+1151 TPQTAQIKAGQTVT

-1179 KLSGNDKKTPLE
+1179 KLSGDDRKTPLE

-1210 QLSSNGLYWT
+1210 QLSSNGLYWS
-1220 NSEGQI
+1220 NSAGQI

-1304 LVDTITTDKNGRAY
+1304 LVDTITTDRNGRAY
-1318 LALEDGSYYAIEIE
+1318 LSLEDGSYYALEVE

-1346 EVKDGKVTTL
+1346 EVKNGEVTTL
-1356 RVTNAAASGILI
+1356 RIKNEANSGILI

-1400 DGYVY
+1400 EGWVY

-1432 ILDKEYKTV
+1432 ILDEEYKTV

-1449 EIEWVNEA
+1449 EIEWVNTA
-1457 ITGQIQIYKYAAEA
+1457 ITGQIQIWKKSADD
-1471 NSVTGVPA
+1471 NPINGFPA
-1479 GTPLQGAVY
+1479 GTPLEGAVFGIY
-1488 EIINERSGR
+1488 NKANAL
-1497 VVDYITTD
+1497 VDTVESD
-1505 ARGVAASKPLPLTRY
+1505 SRGLAVSKPLPLGRY
-1520 KIREVTAPA
+1520 TVKEISSPQFYSVSDEEVTV
-1529 YFQLDPTVHDVTLEY
+1529 YLEHE
-1544 AGQIIKIAAYDKPA
+1544 GQIVQVEYLNESVYTNVSISKSGYTQVVPGQEI
-1558 NLKVTVTKTG
+1558 
-1568 NKQLLAGDSMRYD
+1568 RYTFKD
-1581 LTVANN
+1581 IGNN
-1587 SNVPLENFYLH
+1587 STVPLDSFYWRDTL
-1598 DRFPTDCAT
+1598 PTDAVRLD
-1607 AKTITTGTYNTRLNY
+1607 KIITGTYSARLNY
-1622 QITYKTNYNDY
+1622 KVVFQTNLNDTQRV
-1633 LALVE
+1633 LADNLNTQKNYTLDASPAALGLASNEYVTQVTFLFGRVPGGFKQVE
-1638 HRETAGGSAPF
+1638 TPYIYCDVLSSLSHEYRFANKCDVGGMWQNQWVQATDRW
-1649 VPPEHE
+1649 VTIIYR
-1655 AAGGEQPVPAGGSAL
+1655 GGPVPTL
-1670 ETGPSGKGRT
+1670 PRTG
-1680 PPEPHEAQAPPASP
+1680 
-1694 RSAGSE
+1694 
-1700 LLVPAQ
+1700 
-1706 PEQRGT
+1706 
-1712 AAGLEVPGPNFL
+1712 
-1724 KSQSGTSRD
+1724 
-1733 SETELPEVDQRDSS
+1733 
-1747 YIDLNHTDGIHT
+1747 Y
-1759 EFSLSCPSGA
+1759 
-1769 GDRMDGLGPW
+1769 
-1779 WRNLSEQEQLAQI
+1779 
-1792 LENCS
+1792 
-1797 LWVFDPETA
+1797 
-1806 KVFENAIERLFY
+1806 
-1818 TQEYRIGKAVLPQ
+1818 
-1831 ANVRSRLWDL
+1831 
-1841 DSTILQSVEG
+1841 
-1851 KLRQNQRNVKNS
+1851 
-1863 TAYTMAVI
+1863 
-1871 FNAICE
+1871 
-1877 SQSDLLL
+1877 
-1884 DPYLN
+1884 
-1889 SIGGAPAGSEKGG
+1889 
-1902 ENQCF
+1902 

>member
-1 MKKRLISMLLAL
+1 M
-13 LAVMGLLPTAA
+13 
-24 FAASTPEEALGEV
+24 
-37 QIYNGG
+37 
-43 VEMSYL
+43 
-49 SINGRIRSQIY
+49 
-60 TYYNYDNGSGSTREI
+60 
-75 PAYCVNP
+75 
-82 NTLGVPQTVGVG
+82 
-94 ESIEYLADEKASDP
+94 
-108 KVVGIVANGYP
+108 
-119 TRSLAELGL
+119 
-128 ENKYQGY
+128 
-135 YATKMALWCYL
+135 
-146 LSNWDINNL
+146 
-155 KVNPNLTGVELQRA
+155 
-169 QKILAAAKDIY
+169 
-180 ARGTAWNEM
+180 
-189 LSPEV
+189 
-194 TCTPDRDTAYE
+194 
-205 VTIDGKQYKQ
+205 
-215 QVFTFWSKTWVC
+215 
-227 DYSVNVAF
+227 
-235 SVPDDVP
+235 
-242 DGTRIVD
+242 
-249 MNNQDITT
+249 
-257 ITTEGTGDGYAGKFK
+257 
-272 ILYPLESV
+272 
-280 QGKTG
+280 
-285 SVQLSFNTNV
+285 
-295 YKYAVFFAI
+295 
-304 CQEKDEY
+304 
-311 GELQNYVVDT
+311 
-321 DPTTTT
+321 
-327 QLSAYSNYS
+327 
-336 DGTTIEYETGLRIIK
+336 
-351 YETGTEIPISGA
+351 
-363 LFEVIGPDGDSVGTF
+363 
-378 VTNGDGRIEIPLKKS
+378 
-393 GNYTVVEREA
+393 
-403 PQHYMISEE
+403 
-412 PAQNVTVV
+412 
-420 YDEVAE
+420 
-426 VTFFNDPYGTLRIEK
+426 
-441 KSNTG
+441 
-446 MNLPGAVITVEHIE
+446 
-460 SGQTFTATTSSAGV
+460 
-474 AIFDAIPLG
+474 
-483 AYRIQEKTAPVGWQ
+483 
-497 LDDTVY
+497 
-503 TATVVAGET
+503 
-512 TTIPIINEELP
+512 
-523 GLRIIKYDRK
+523 
-533 NMVAMPNVT
+533 
-542 FAVYRDGEFLGNFKT
+542 
-557 DQFGEILIADAE
+557 
-569 PGTYRAFEVDTGDE
+569 
-583 GHILDT
+583 
-589 TPQEVELH
+589 ELH
-597 AGDGIKELMF
+597 AGDGIKELLF
-607 FNDMKPGLKLIKVD
+607 FNDVKPGLRLVKVD

-638 VEGTYGPQEFRTDQ
+638 VEGTYGPQEFRTDEN
-652 SGEIDLSMLPAG
+652 GEIDLSMLPPG

-676 IIDEAQR
+676 VIDEAQR

-693 QFVFTNHVKPSLQ
+693 QFVFTNHIKPSLQ

-721 FRIARIEDG
+721 FRIAKIEDG
-730 SHYLDRTTNSNG
+730 SHYLDRTTSSTG
-742 EILISDL
+742 EILVSDL

-825 ETDGNGVAVVENL
+825 ETDENGVAVVENL
-838 LPGVVEIIEKS
+838 LPGVVEVIEKS

-856 AEESQMVTLL
+856 AEDSQMVTLF

-973 FRFLNRPLSAIS
+973 FRFSNRPLSAIS

-1058 TVYLSGKDQEVV
+1058 TVYLSGEDQEVV
-1070 QVYFNNSP
+1070 QVYFGNSP

-1117 VTDSAGTILIE
+1117 TTDSAGTILIE

-1151 TPQTAQIQAGQTVT
+1151 TPQTAQIKTGQTVT

-1179 KLSGNDKKTPLE
+1179 KLSGDDRKTPLE

-1210 QLSSNGLYWT
+1210 QLSSNGLYWS
-1220 NSEGQI
+1220 NSAGQI

-1304 LVDTITTDKNGRAY
+1304 LVDTITTDRNGRAY
-1318 LALEDGSYYAIEIE
+1318 LSLEDGSYYALEVE

-1346 EVKDGKVTTL
+1346 EVKNGEVTTL
-1356 RVTNAAASGILI
+1356 RIKNEANSGILI

-1400 DGYVY
+1400 EGWVY

-1432 ILDKEYKTV
+1432 ILDEEYKTV

-1449 EIEWVNEA
+1449 EIEWVNTA
-1457 ITGQIQIYKYAAEA
+1457 ITGQIQIWKKSADD
-1471 NSVTGVPA
+1471 NPINGFPA
-1479 GTPLQGAVY
+1479 GTPLEGAVFGIY
-1488 EIINERSGR
+1488 NKANAL
-1497 VVDYITTD
+1497 VDTVESD
-1505 ARGVAASKPLPLTRY
+1505 SRGLAVSKPLPLGRY
-1520 KIREVTAPA
+1520 TVKEISSPQFYSVSDEEVTV
-1529 YFQLDPTVHDVTLEY
+1529 YLEHE
-1544 AGQIIKIAAYDKPA
+1544 GQIVQVEYLNESVYTNVSISKSGYTQVVPGQEI
-1558 NLKVTVTKTG
+1558 
-1568 NKQLLAGDSMRYD
+1568 RYTFKD
-1581 LTVANN
+1581 IGNN
-1587 SNVPLENFYLH
+1587 STVPLDSFYWRDTL
-1598 DRFPTDCAT
+1598 PTDAVRLD
-1607 AKTITTGTYNTRLNY
+1607 KIITGTYSARLNY
-1622 QITYKTNYNDY
+1622 KVVFQTNLNDTQRV
-1633 LALVE
+1633 LADNLNTQKNYTLDASPAALGLASNEYVTQVTFLFGRVPGGFKQVE
-1638 HRETAGGSAPF
+1638 TPYIYCDVLSSLSHEYRFANKCDVGGMWQNQWVQATDRW
-1649 VPPEHE
+1649 VTIIYR
-1655 AAGGEQPVPAGGSAL
+1655 GGPVPTL
-1670 ETGPSGKGRT
+1670 PRTG
-1680 PPEPHEAQAPPASP
+1680 
-1694 RSAGSE
+1694 
-1700 LLVPAQ
+1700 
-1706 PEQRGT
+1706 
-1712 AAGLEVPGPNFL
+1712 
-1724 KSQSGTSRD
+1724 
-1733 SETELPEVDQRDSS
+1733 
-1747 YIDLNHTDGIHT
+1747 Y
-1759 EFSLSCPSGA
+1759 
-1769 GDRMDGLGPW
+1769 
-1779 WRNLSEQEQLAQI
+1779 
-1792 LENCS
+1792 
-1797 LWVFDPETA
+1797 
-1806 KVFENAIERLFY
+1806 
-1818 TQEYRIGKAVLPQ
+1818 
-1831 ANVRSRLWDL
+1831 
-1841 DSTILQSVEG
+1841 
-1851 KLRQNQRNVKNS
+1851 
-1863 TAYTMAVI
+1863 
-1871 FNAICE
+1871 
-1877 SQSDLLL
+1877 
-1884 DPYLN
+1884 
-1889 SIGGAPAGSEKGG
+1889 
-1902 ENQCF
+1902 

>member
-321 DPTTTT
+321 DPTTTM
-327 QLSAYSNYS
+327 QLSTYSNYS
-336 DGTTIEYETGLRIIK
+336 DGTTIEYETGLRILK
-351 YETGTEIPISGA
+351 YKTGTEIPISGA
-363 LFEVIGPDGDSVGTF
+363 LFEVIGPDGDSIGTF
-378 VTNGDGRIEIPLKKS
+378 TTNGDGRIEIPLSKS
-393 GNYTVVEREA
+393 GNYTVIEREA

-597 AGDGIKELMF
+597 AGDGIKELLF
-607 FNDMKPGLKLIKVD
+607 FNDVKPGLRLVKVD

-638 VEGTYGPQEFRTDQ
+638 VEGTYGPQEFRTDEN
-652 SGEIDLSMLPAG
+652 GEIDLSMLPPG

-730 SHYLDRTTNSNG
+730 SHYLDRTTNSSG

-749 EPGVYSVRELSSV
+749 EPGVYSVCELSSV

-825 ETDGNGVAVVENL
+825 ETDENGVAVVENL

-856 AEESQMVTLL
+856 AEESQMATLY

-973 FRFLNRPLSAIS
+973 FRFSNRPLSAIS

-1070 QVYFNNSP
+1070 QVYFGNSP

-1117 VTDSAGTILIE
+1117 TTDSAGTILIE
-1128 GIDPGTTLV
+1128 GIDPGTTLI

-1145 GFILDD
+1145 GFLLDD
-1151 TPQTAQIQAGQTVT
+1151 TPQTTQIKAGQTVT

-1179 KLSGNDKKTPLE
+1179 KLSGDDKKTPLE
-1191 GVQFKITYSD
+1191 GVQFKITHSD

-1220 NSEGQI
+1220 NSDGQI

-1304 LVDTITTDKNGRAY
+1304 LVDTITTDRNGRAY
-1318 LALEDGSYYAIEIE
+1318 LSLEDGSYYALEVE

-1346 EVKDGKVTTL
+1346 EVKNGEVTTL
-1356 RVTNAAASGILI
+1356 RIKNEANSGILI

-1378 YGVKFLLYDEDR
+1378 YGVKFLLYDADR

-1587 SNVPLENFYLH
+1587 SNVALENFYLH

-1633 LALVE
+1633 RVLATNLLS
-1638 HRETAGGSAPF
+1638 TNNYAFDLSAISLMQ
-1649 VPPEHE
+1649 
-1655 AAGGEQPVPAGGSAL
+1655 GEVVTDVRLEFGKVPAGFASVVKPTVTIQTSANL
-1670 ETGPSGKGRT
+1670 ANGYQVVNRADAGGQYMSQWETGRAAWITLIVK
-1680 PPEPHEAQAPPASP
+1680 
-1694 RSAGSE
+1694 
-1700 LLVPAQ
+1700 LNQ
-1706 PEQRGT
+1706 P
-1712 AAGLEVPGPNFL
+1712 N
-1724 KSQSGTSRD
+1724 
-1733 SETELPEVDQRDSS
+1733 LPKTG
-1747 YIDLNHTDGIHT
+1747 Y
-1759 EFSLSCPSGA
+1759 
-1769 GDRMDGLGPW
+1769 
-1779 WRNLSEQEQLAQI
+1779 
-1792 LENCS
+1792 
-1797 LWVFDPETA
+1797 
-1806 KVFENAIERLFY
+1806 
-1818 TQEYRIGKAVLPQ
+1818 
-1831 ANVRSRLWDL
+1831 
-1841 DSTILQSVEG
+1841 
-1851 KLRQNQRNVKNS
+1851 
-1863 TAYTMAVI
+1863 
-1871 FNAICE
+1871 
-1877 SQSDLLL
+1877 
-1884 DPYLN
+1884 
-1889 SIGGAPAGSEKGG
+1889 
-1902 ENQCF
+1902 

>member
-1 MKKRLISMLLAL
+1 M
-13 LAVMGLLPTAA
+13 
-24 FAASTPEEALGEV
+24 
-37 QIYNGG
+37 
-43 VEMSYL
+43 
-49 SINGRIRSQIY
+49 
-60 TYYNYDNGSGSTREI
+60 
-75 PAYCVNP
+75 
-82 NTLGVPQTVGVG
+82 
-94 ESIEYLADEKASDP
+94 
-108 KVVGIVANGYP
+108 
-119 TRSLAELGL
+119 
-128 ENKYQGY
+128 
-135 YATKMALWCYL
+135 
-146 LSNWDINNL
+146 
-155 KVNPNLTGVELQRA
+155 
-169 QKILAAAKDIY
+169 
-180 ARGTAWNEM
+180 
-189 LSPEV
+189 
-194 TCTPDRDTAYE
+194 
-205 VTIDGKQYKQ
+205 
-215 QVFTFWSKTWVC
+215 
-227 DYSVNVAF
+227 
-235 SVPDDVP
+235 
-242 DGTRIVD
+242 
-249 MNNQDITT
+249 
-257 ITTEGTGDGYAGKFK
+257 
-272 ILYPLESV
+272 
-280 QGKTG
+280 
-285 SVQLSFNTNV
+285 
-295 YKYAVFFAI
+295 
-304 CQEKDEY
+304 
-311 GELQNYVVDT
+311 
-321 DPTTTT
+321 

-1633 LALVE
+1633 RVLATNLLS
-1638 HRETAGGSAPF
+1638 TNNYAFDLSAISLMQDEVVTDVRLEF
-1649 VPPEHE
+1649 
-1655 AAGGEQPVPAGGSAL
+1655 GKVPAGFASVVKPTVTIQTSANL
-1670 ETGPSGKGRT
+1670 ANGYQVVNRADAGGQYMSQWETGRAAWITLIVK
-1680 PPEPHEAQAPPASP
+1680 
-1694 RSAGSE
+1694 
-1700 LLVPAQ
+1700 LNQ
-1706 PEQRGT
+1706 P
-1712 AAGLEVPGPNFL
+1712 N
-1724 KSQSGTSRD
+1724 
-1733 SETELPEVDQRDSS
+1733 LPKTG
-1747 YIDLNHTDGIHT
+1747 Y
-1759 EFSLSCPSGA
+1759 
-1769 GDRMDGLGPW
+1769 
-1779 WRNLSEQEQLAQI
+1779 
-1792 LENCS
+1792 
-1797 LWVFDPETA
+1797 
-1806 KVFENAIERLFY
+1806 
-1818 TQEYRIGKAVLPQ
+1818 
-1831 ANVRSRLWDL
+1831 
-1841 DSTILQSVEG
+1841 
-1851 KLRQNQRNVKNS
+1851 
-1863 TAYTMAVI
+1863 
-1871 FNAICE
+1871 
-1877 SQSDLLL
+1877 
-1884 DPYLN
+1884 
-1889 SIGGAPAGSEKGG
+1889 
-1902 ENQCF
+1902 

>member
-321 DPTTTT
+321 DPTTTM

-1172 TGQLIIH
+1172 TGHLIIH

-1633 LALVE
+1633 RVLATNLLS
-1638 HRETAGGSAPF
+1638 TNNYAFDLSAISLMQDEVVTDVRLEF
-1649 VPPEHE
+1649 
-1655 AAGGEQPVPAGGSAL
+1655 GKVPAGFASVVKPTVTIQTSANL
-1670 ETGPSGKGRT
+1670 ANGYQVVNRADAGGQYMSQWETGRAAWITLIVK
-1680 PPEPHEAQAPPASP
+1680 
-1694 RSAGSE
+1694 
-1700 LLVPAQ
+1700 LNQ
-1706 PEQRGT
+1706 P
-1712 AAGLEVPGPNFL
+1712 N
-1724 KSQSGTSRD
+1724 
-1733 SETELPEVDQRDSS
+1733 LPKTG
-1747 YIDLNHTDGIHT
+1747 Y
-1759 EFSLSCPSGA
+1759 
-1769 GDRMDGLGPW
+1769 
-1779 WRNLSEQEQLAQI
+1779 
-1792 LENCS
+1792 
-1797 LWVFDPETA
+1797 
-1806 KVFENAIERLFY
+1806 
-1818 TQEYRIGKAVLPQ
+1818 
-1831 ANVRSRLWDL
+1831 
-1841 DSTILQSVEG
+1841 
-1851 KLRQNQRNVKNS
+1851 
-1863 TAYTMAVI
+1863 
-1871 FNAICE
+1871 
-1877 SQSDLLL
+1877 
-1884 DPYLN
+1884 
-1889 SIGGAPAGSEKGG
+1889 
-1902 ENQCF
+1902 

>member
-60 TYYNYDNGSGSTREI
+60 TYYNYDDGSGSTREI

-205 VTIDGKQYKQ
+205 VTIDGRQYKQ
-215 QVFTFWSKTWVC
+215 QVYTIWSKTWVC
-227 DYSVNVAF
+227 DYAVNVSF
-235 SVPDDVP
+235 SDPSLVPE
-242 DGTRIVD
+242 GTRIVD

-272 ILYPLESV
+272 VLYPLESV
-280 QGKTG
+280 QGETG
-285 SVQLSFNTNV
+285 SVQLSISTNV
-295 YKYAVFFAI
+295 YKYAVFYAI
-304 CQEKDEY
+304 CQEKDQY

-321 DPTTTT
+321 DPTVTMR
-327 QLSAYSNYS
+327 LSAYSNYS

-393 GNYTVVEREA
+393 GNYTVIEREA

-426 VTFFNDPYGTLRIEK
+426 VIFFNDPYGALRIEK

-474 AIFDAIPLG
+474 AIFDEIPLG

-638 VEGTYGPQEFRTDQ
+638 VEGTYGPQEFRTNED
-652 SGEIDLSMLPAG
+652 GEIDLSMLPAG
-664 SYVVTEKSCDGY
+664 SYIVTEKSCDGY
-676 IIDEAQR
+676 VIDEAQR
-683 IIELKPNEDA
+683 IIDLKPNEDA
-693 QFVFTNHVKPSLQ
+693 QFVFTNHIKPSLQ

-721 FRIARIEDG
+721 FRIAKIEDG

-1058 TVYLSGKDQEVV
+1058 TVYLSGEDQEVV
-1070 QVYFNNSP
+1070 QVYFGNSP

-1145 GFILDD
+1145 GFLLDG
-1151 TPQTAQIQAGQTVT
+1151 TPQTTQIKAGQTVT

-1220 NSEGQI
+1220 NSGGQI

-1318 LALEDGSYYAIEIE
+1318 LPLEDGSYYAIEVE

-1346 EVKDGKVTTL
+1346 EVKNGEVTTL
-1356 RVTNAAASGILI
+1356 RIKNEANSGILI

-1378 YGVKFLLYDEDR
+1378 YGVKFLLYDADR

-1633 LALVE
+1633 RVLATNLLS
-1638 HRETAGGSAPF
+1638 TNNYAFDLSAISLMQ
-1649 VPPEHE
+1649 
-1655 AAGGEQPVPAGGSAL
+1655 GEVVTDVRLEFGKVPAGFASVVKPTVTIQTSANL
-1670 ETGPSGKGRT
+1670 ANGYQVVNRADAGGQYMSQWETGRAAWITLIVK
-1680 PPEPHEAQAPPASP
+1680 
-1694 RSAGSE
+1694 
-1700 LLVPAQ
+1700 LNQ
-1706 PEQRGT
+1706 P
-1712 AAGLEVPGPNFL
+1712 N
-1724 KSQSGTSRD
+1724 
-1733 SETELPEVDQRDSS
+1733 LPKTG
-1747 YIDLNHTDGIHT
+1747 Y
-1759 EFSLSCPSGA
+1759 
-1769 GDRMDGLGPW
+1769 
-1779 WRNLSEQEQLAQI
+1779 
-1792 LENCS
+1792 
-1797 LWVFDPETA
+1797 
-1806 KVFENAIERLFY
+1806 
-1818 TQEYRIGKAVLPQ
+1818 
-1831 ANVRSRLWDL
+1831 
-1841 DSTILQSVEG
+1841 
-1851 KLRQNQRNVKNS
+1851 
-1863 TAYTMAVI
+1863 
-1871 FNAICE
+1871 
-1877 SQSDLLL
+1877 
-1884 DPYLN
+1884 
-1889 SIGGAPAGSEKGG
+1889 
-1902 ENQCF
+1902 

>member
-1 MKKRLISMLLAL
+1 MKKRFLSILLAM
-13 LAVMGLLPTAA
+13 VMAFSILPTASL
-24 FAASTPEEALGEV
+24 AAGSVEEALGEID
-37 QIYNGG
+37 IYNGG
-43 VEMSYL
+43 QELSYL
-49 SINGRIRSQIY
+49 MINGRVRTLIY
-60 TYYNYDNGSGSTREI
+60 TYYNYVNAKGEIKEI

-82 NTLGVPQTVGVG
+82 NTTGVPQTVDVG
-94 ESIEYLADEKASDP
+94 ESIEYLAEEKTSDP
-108 KVVGIVANGYP
+108 KVLGIVANGYP
-119 TRSLAELGL
+119 TRSLEELGL

-155 KVNPNLTGVELQRA
+155 KVNSALSGVELQRA
-169 QKILAAAKDIY
+169 QKMLAAAKDIY
-180 ARGTAWNEM
+180 ARGTAWNEV

-227 DYSVNVAF
+227 DYAVEVSF
-235 SVPDDVP
+235 TDPGSVPR
-242 DGTRIVD
+242 GTRIVD
-249 MNNQDITT
+249 MNNRDITT

-272 ILYPLESV
+272 VLYPLESV
-280 QGKTG
+280 EGETG
-285 SVQLSFNTNV
+285 SVQLSFRTDV
-295 YKYAVFFAI
+295 YKYAVFYAI

-321 DPTTTT
+321 DPTTEMD
-327 QLSAYSNYS
+327 LSTFSNYA
-336 DGTTIEYETGLRIIK
+336 DQPVEEYDTGLRIIK

-363 LFEVIGPDGDSVGTF
+363 RFEVVGPDGDSVGTF
-378 VTNGDGRIEIPLKKS
+378 VTNGDGRIEIPLSKS
-393 GNYTVVEREA
+393 GNYTVIEREA

-825 ETDGNGVAVVENL
+825 ETDENGVAVVENL

-1145 GFILDD
+1145 GFLLDD
-1151 TPQTAQIQAGQTVT
+1151 TPQTAQIKAGQTVT

-1179 KLSGNDKKTPLE
+1179 KLSGDDRKTPLE

-1210 QLSSNGLYWT
+1210 QLSSNGLYWS
-1220 NSEGQI
+1220 NSAGQI

-1304 LVDTITTDKNGRAY
+1304 LVDTITTDRNGRAY
-1318 LALEDGSYYAIEIE
+1318 LSLEDGSYYALEVE

-1346 EVKDGKVTTL
+1346 EVKNGEVTTL
-1356 RVTNAAASGILI
+1356 RIKNEANSGILI

-1400 DGYVY
+1400 EGWVY

-1432 ILDKEYKTV
+1432 ILDEEYKTV

-1449 EIEWVNEA
+1449 EIEWVNTA
-1457 ITGQIQIYKYAAEA
+1457 ITGQIQIWKKSADD
-1471 NSVTGVPA
+1471 NPINGFPA
-1479 GTPLQGAVY
+1479 GTPLEGAVFGIY
-1488 EIINERSGR
+1488 NKANAL
-1497 VVDYITTD
+1497 VDTVESD
-1505 ARGVAASKPLPLTRY
+1505 SRGLAVSKPLPLGRY
-1520 KIREVTAPA
+1520 TVKEISSPQFYSVSDEEVTV
-1529 YFQLDPTVHDVTLEY
+1529 YLEHE
-1544 AGQIIKIAAYDKPA
+1544 GQIVQVEYLNESVYTNVSISKSGYTQVVPGQEI
-1558 NLKVTVTKTG
+1558 
-1568 NKQLLAGDSMRYD
+1568 RYTFKD
-1581 LTVANN
+1581 IGNN
-1587 SNVPLENFYLH
+1587 STVPLDSFYWRDTL
-1598 DRFPTDCAT
+1598 PTDAVRLD
-1607 AKTITTGTYNTRLNY
+1607 KIITGTYSARLNY
-1622 QITYKTNYNDY
+1622 KVVFQTNLNDTQRV
-1633 LALVE
+1633 LADNLNTQKNYTLDASPAALGLASNEYVTQVTFLFGRVPGGFKQVE
-1638 HRETAGGSAPF
+1638 TPYIYCDVLSNLSHEYRFANKCDVGGMWQNQWVQATDRW
-1649 VPPEHE
+1649 VTIIYR
-1655 AAGGEQPVPAGGSAL
+1655 GGPVPTL
-1670 ETGPSGKGRT
+1670 PRTG
-1680 PPEPHEAQAPPASP
+1680 
-1694 RSAGSE
+1694 
-1700 LLVPAQ
+1700 
-1706 PEQRGT
+1706 
-1712 AAGLEVPGPNFL
+1712 
-1724 KSQSGTSRD
+1724 
-1733 SETELPEVDQRDSS
+1733 
-1747 YIDLNHTDGIHT
+1747 Y
-1759 EFSLSCPSGA
+1759 
-1769 GDRMDGLGPW
+1769 
-1779 WRNLSEQEQLAQI
+1779 
-1792 LENCS
+1792 
-1797 LWVFDPETA
+1797 
-1806 KVFENAIERLFY
+1806 
-1818 TQEYRIGKAVLPQ
+1818 
-1831 ANVRSRLWDL
+1831 
-1841 DSTILQSVEG
+1841 
-1851 KLRQNQRNVKNS
+1851 
-1863 TAYTMAVI
+1863 
-1871 FNAICE
+1871 
-1877 SQSDLLL
+1877 
-1884 DPYLN
+1884 
-1889 SIGGAPAGSEKGG
+1889 
-1902 ENQCF
+1902 

>member
-321 DPTTTT
+321 DPTTTM

-557 DQFGEILIADAE
+557 DQFGEILVADAE

-825 ETDGNGVAVVENL
+825 ETDENGVAVVENL

-1633 LALVE
+1633 RVLATNLLS
-1638 HRETAGGSAPF
+1638 TNNYAFDLSAISLMQDEVVTDVRLEF
-1649 VPPEHE
+1649 
-1655 AAGGEQPVPAGGSAL
+1655 GKVPAGFASVVKPTVTIQTSANL
-1670 ETGPSGKGRT
+1670 ANGYQVVNRADAGGQYMSQWETGRAAWITLIVK
-1680 PPEPHEAQAPPASP
+1680 
-1694 RSAGSE
+1694 
-1700 LLVPAQ
+1700 LNQ
-1706 PEQRGT
+1706 P
-1712 AAGLEVPGPNFL
+1712 N
-1724 KSQSGTSRD
+1724 
-1733 SETELPEVDQRDSS
+1733 LPKTG
-1747 YIDLNHTDGIHT
+1747 Y
-1759 EFSLSCPSGA
+1759 
-1769 GDRMDGLGPW
+1769 
-1779 WRNLSEQEQLAQI
+1779 
-1792 LENCS
+1792 
-1797 LWVFDPETA
+1797 
-1806 KVFENAIERLFY
+1806 
-1818 TQEYRIGKAVLPQ
+1818 
-1831 ANVRSRLWDL
+1831 
-1841 DSTILQSVEG
+1841 
-1851 KLRQNQRNVKNS
+1851 
-1863 TAYTMAVI
+1863 
-1871 FNAICE
+1871 
-1877 SQSDLLL
+1877 
-1884 DPYLN
+1884 
-1889 SIGGAPAGSEKGG
+1889 
-1902 ENQCF
+1902 

>member
-569 PGTYRAFEVDTGDE
+569 PGTYRACEVDTGDE

-1633 LALVE
+1633 RVLATNLLS
-1638 HRETAGGSAPF
+1638 TNNYAFDLSAISLMQDEVVTDVRLEF
-1649 VPPEHE
+1649 
-1655 AAGGEQPVPAGGSAL
+1655 GKVPAGFASVVKPTVTIQTSANL
-1670 ETGPSGKGRT
+1670 ANGYQVVNRADAGGQYMSQWETGRAAWITLIVK
-1680 PPEPHEAQAPPASP
+1680 
-1694 RSAGSE
+1694 
-1700 LLVPAQ
+1700 LNQ
-1706 PEQRGT
+1706 P
-1712 AAGLEVPGPNFL
+1712 N
-1724 KSQSGTSRD
+1724 
-1733 SETELPEVDQRDSS
+1733 LPKTG
-1747 YIDLNHTDGIHT
+1747 Y
-1759 EFSLSCPSGA
+1759 
-1769 GDRMDGLGPW
+1769 
-1779 WRNLSEQEQLAQI
+1779 
-1792 LENCS
+1792 
-1797 LWVFDPETA
+1797 
-1806 KVFENAIERLFY
+1806 
-1818 TQEYRIGKAVLPQ
+1818 
-1831 ANVRSRLWDL
+1831 
-1841 DSTILQSVEG
+1841 
-1851 KLRQNQRNVKNS
+1851 
-1863 TAYTMAVI
+1863 
-1871 FNAICE
+1871 
-1877 SQSDLLL
+1877 
-1884 DPYLN
+1884 
-1889 SIGGAPAGSEKGG
+1889 
-1902 ENQCF
+1902 

>member
-1 MKKRLISMLLAL
+1 MKKRFLSILLAM
-13 LAVMGLLPTAA
+13 VMAFSILPTASL
-24 FAASTPEEALGEV
+24 AAGSVEEALGEID
-37 QIYNGG
+37 IYNGG
-43 VEMSYL
+43 QELSYL
-49 SINGRIRSQIY
+49 MINGRVRTLIY
-60 TYYNYDNGSGSTREI
+60 TYYNYVNAKGEIKEI

-82 NTLGVPQTVGVG
+82 NTTGVPQTVDVG
-94 ESIEYLADEKASDP
+94 ESIEYLAEEKTSDP
-108 KVVGIVANGYP
+108 KVLGIVANGYP
-119 TRSLAELGL
+119 TRSLEELGL

-155 KVNPNLTGVELQRA
+155 KVNSALSGVELQRA
-169 QKILAAAKDIY
+169 QKMLAAAKDIY
-180 ARGTAWNEM
+180 ARGTAWNEV

-227 DYSVNVAF
+227 DYAVEVSF
-235 SVPDDVP
+235 TDPGSVPR
-242 DGTRIVD
+242 GTRIVD
-249 MNNQDITT
+249 MNNRDITT

-272 ILYPLESV
+272 VLYPLESV
-280 QGKTG
+280 EGETG
-285 SVQLSFNTNV
+285 SVQLSFRTDV
-295 YKYAVFFAI
+295 YKYAVFYAI

-321 DPTTTT
+321 DPTTEMD
-327 QLSAYSNYS
+327 LSTFSNYA
-336 DGTTIEYETGLRIIK
+336 DQPVEEYDTGLRIIK

-363 LFEVIGPDGDSVGTF
+363 RFEVVGPDGDSVGTF
-378 VTNGDGRIEIPLKKS
+378 VTNGDGRIEIPLSKS
-393 GNYTVVEREA
+393 GNYTVIEREA

-474 AIFDAIPLG
+474 AIFDEIPLG

-597 AGDGIKELMF
+597 AGDGIKELLF
-607 FNDMKPGLKLIKVD
+607 FNDVKPGLRLVKVD

-638 VEGTYGPQEFRTDQ
+638 VEGTYGPQEFRTDEN
-652 SGEIDLSMLPAG
+652 GEIDLSMLPPG

-676 IIDEAQR
+676 VIDEAQR

-693 QFVFTNHVKPSLQ
+693 QFVFTNHIKPSLQ

-721 FRIARIEDG
+721 FRIAKIEDG
-730 SHYLDRTTNSNG
+730 SHYLDRTTSSTG
-742 EILISDL
+742 EILVSDL

-825 ETDGNGVAVVENL
+825 ETDENGVAVVENL
-838 LPGVVEIIEKS
+838 LPGVVEVIEKS

-856 AEESQMVTLL
+856 AEDSQMVTLF

-973 FRFLNRPLSAIS
+973 FRFSNRPLSAIS

-1304 LVDTITTDKNGRAY
+1304 LVDTITTDRNGRAY
-1318 LALEDGSYYAIEIE
+1318 LSLEDGSYYALEVE

-1346 EVKDGKVTTL
+1346 EVKNGEVTTL
-1356 RVTNAAASGILI
+1356 RIKNEANSGILI

-1400 DGYVY
+1400 EGWVY

-1432 ILDKEYKTV
+1432 ILDEEYKTV

-1449 EIEWVNEA
+1449 EIEWVNTA
-1457 ITGQIQIYKYAAEA
+1457 ITGQIQIWKKSADD
-1471 NSVTGVPA
+1471 NPINGFPA
-1479 GTPLQGAVY
+1479 GTPLEGAVFGIY
-1488 EIINERSGR
+1488 NKANAL
-1497 VVDYITTD
+1497 VDTVESD
-1505 ARGVAASKPLPLTRY
+1505 SRGLAVSKPLPLGRY
-1520 KIREVTAPA
+1520 TVKEISSPQFYSVSDEEVTV
-1529 YFQLDPTVHDVTLEY
+1529 YLEHE
-1544 AGQIIKIAAYDKPA
+1544 GQIVQVEYLNESVYTNVSISKSGYTQVVPGQEI
-1558 NLKVTVTKTG
+1558 
-1568 NKQLLAGDSMRYD
+1568 RYTFKD
-1581 LTVANN
+1581 IGNN
-1587 SNVPLENFYLH
+1587 STVPLDSFYWRDTL
-1598 DRFPTDCAT
+1598 PTDAVRLD
-1607 AKTITTGTYNTRLNY
+1607 KIITGTYSARLNY
-1622 QITYKTNYNDY
+1622 KVVFQTNLNDTQRV
-1633 LALVE
+1633 LADNLNTQKNYTLDASPAALGLASNEYVTQVTFLFGRVPGGFKQVE
-1638 HRETAGGSAPF
+1638 TPYIYCDVLSNLSHEYRFANKCDVGGMWQNQWVQATDRW
-1649 VPPEHE
+1649 VTIIYR
-1655 AAGGEQPVPAGGSAL
+1655 GGPVPTL
-1670 ETGPSGKGRT
+1670 PRTG
-1680 PPEPHEAQAPPASP
+1680 
-1694 RSAGSE
+1694 
-1700 LLVPAQ
+1700 
-1706 PEQRGT
+1706 
-1712 AAGLEVPGPNFL
+1712 
-1724 KSQSGTSRD
+1724 
-1733 SETELPEVDQRDSS
+1733 
-1747 YIDLNHTDGIHT
+1747 Y
-1759 EFSLSCPSGA
+1759 
-1769 GDRMDGLGPW
+1769 
-1779 WRNLSEQEQLAQI
+1779 
-1792 LENCS
+1792 
-1797 LWVFDPETA
+1797 
-1806 KVFENAIERLFY
+1806 
-1818 TQEYRIGKAVLPQ
+1818 
-1831 ANVRSRLWDL
+1831 
-1841 DSTILQSVEG
+1841 
-1851 KLRQNQRNVKNS
+1851 
-1863 TAYTMAVI
+1863 
-1871 FNAICE
+1871 
-1877 SQSDLLL
+1877 
-1884 DPYLN
+1884 
-1889 SIGGAPAGSEKGG
+1889 
-1902 ENQCF
+1902 

>member
-1 MKKRLISMLLAL
+1 MKKRFLSILLAM
-13 LAVMGLLPTAA
+13 VMAFSILPTASL
-24 FAASTPEEALGEV
+24 AAGSVEEALGEID
-37 QIYNGG
+37 IYNGG
-43 VEMSYL
+43 QELSYL
-49 SINGRIRSQIY
+49 MINGRVRTLIY
-60 TYYNYDNGSGSTREI
+60 TYYNYVNAKGEIKEI

-82 NTLGVPQTVGVG
+82 NTTGVPQTVDVG
-94 ESIEYLADEKASDP
+94 ESIEYLAEEKTSDP
-108 KVVGIVANGYP
+108 KVLGIVANGYP
-119 TRSLAELGL
+119 TRSLEELGL

-155 KVNPNLTGVELQRA
+155 KVNSALSGVELQRA
-169 QKILAAAKDIY
+169 QKMLAAAKDIY
-180 ARGTAWNEM
+180 ARGTAWNEV

-227 DYSVNVAF
+227 DYAVEVSF
-235 SVPDDVP
+235 TDPGSVPR
-242 DGTRIVD
+242 GTRIVD
-249 MNNQDITT
+249 MNNRDITT

-272 ILYPLESV
+272 VLYPLESV
-280 QGKTG
+280 EGETG
-285 SVQLSFNTNV
+285 SVQLSFRTDV
-295 YKYAVFFAI
+295 YKYAVFYAI

-321 DPTTTT
+321 DPTTEMD
-327 QLSAYSNYS
+327 LSTFSNYA
-336 DGTTIEYETGLRIIK
+336 DQPVEEYDTGLRIIK

-363 LFEVIGPDGDSVGTF
+363 RFEVVGPDGDSVGTF
-378 VTNGDGRIEIPLKKS
+378 VTNGDGRIEIPLSKS
-393 GNYTVVEREA
+393 GNYTVIEREA

-474 AIFDAIPLG
+474 AIFDEIPLG

-597 AGDGIKELMF
+597 AGDGIKELLF
-607 FNDMKPGLKLIKVD
+607 FNDVKPGLRLVKVD

-638 VEGTYGPQEFRTDQ
+638 VEGTYGPQEFRTDEN
-652 SGEIDLSMLPAG
+652 GEIDLSMLPPG

-676 IIDEAQR
+676 VIDEAQR

-693 QFVFTNHVKPSLQ
+693 QFVFTNHIKPSLQ

-721 FRIARIEDG
+721 FRIAKIEDG
-730 SHYLDRTTNSNG
+730 SHYLDRTTSSTG
-742 EILISDL
+742 EILVSDL

-762 QDHIPDDTEHHVE
+762 QDHIPDDTEHHEE

-825 ETDGNGVAVVENL
+825 ETDENGVAVVENL
-838 LPGVVEIIEKS
+838 LPGVVEVIEKS

-856 AEESQMVTLL
+856 AEDSQMVTLF

-973 FRFLNRPLSAIS
+973 FRFSNRPLSAIS

-1058 TVYLSGKDQEVV
+1058 TVYLSGEDQEVV
-1070 QVYFNNSP
+1070 QVYFGNSP

-1117 VTDSAGTILIE
+1117 TTDSAGTILIE

-1145 GFILDD
+1145 GFLLDD
-1151 TPQTAQIQAGQTVT
+1151 TPQTAQIKAGQTVT

-1179 KLSGNDKKTPLE
+1179 KLSGDDRKTPLE

-1210 QLSSNGLYWT
+1210 QLSSNGLYWS
-1220 NSEGQI
+1220 NSAGQI

-1304 LVDTITTDKNGRAY
+1304 LVDTITTDRNGRAY
-1318 LALEDGSYYAIEIE
+1318 LSLEDGSYYALEVE

-1346 EVKDGKVTTL
+1346 EVKNGEVTTL
-1356 RVTNAAASGILI
+1356 RIKNEANSGILI

-1400 DGYVY
+1400 EGWVY

-1432 ILDKEYKTV
+1432 ILDEEYKTV

-1449 EIEWVNEA
+1449 EIEWVNTA
-1457 ITGQIQIYKYAAEA
+1457 ITGQIQIWKKSADD
-1471 NSVTGVPA
+1471 NPINGFPA
-1479 GTPLQGAVY
+1479 GTPLEGAVFGIY
-1488 EIINERSGR
+1488 NKANAL
-1497 VVDYITTD
+1497 VDTVESD
-1505 ARGVAASKPLPLTRY
+1505 SRGLAVSKPLPLGRY
-1520 KIREVTAPA
+1520 TVKEISSPQFYSVSDEEVTV
-1529 YFQLDPTVHDVTLEY
+1529 YLEHE
-1544 AGQIIKIAAYDKPA
+1544 GQIVQVEYLNESVYTNVSISKSGYTQVVPGQEI
-1558 NLKVTVTKTG
+1558 
-1568 NKQLLAGDSMRYD
+1568 RYTFKD
-1581 LTVANN
+1581 IGNN
-1587 SNVPLENFYLH
+1587 STVPLDSFYWRDTL
-1598 DRFPTDCAT
+1598 PTDAVRLD
-1607 AKTITTGTYNTRLNY
+1607 KIITGTYSARLNY
-1622 QITYKTNYNDY
+1622 KVVFQTNLNDTQRV
-1633 LALVE
+1633 LADNLNTQKNYTLDASPAALGLASNEYVTQVTFLFGRVPGGFKQVE
-1638 HRETAGGSAPF
+1638 TPYIYCDVLSNLSHEYRFANKCDVGGMWQNQWVQATDRW
-1649 VPPEHE
+1649 VTIIYR
-1655 AAGGEQPVPAGGSAL
+1655 GGPVPTL
-1670 ETGPSGKGRT
+1670 PRTG
-1680 PPEPHEAQAPPASP
+1680 
-1694 RSAGSE
+1694 
-1700 LLVPAQ
+1700 
-1706 PEQRGT
+1706 
-1712 AAGLEVPGPNFL
+1712 
-1724 KSQSGTSRD
+1724 
-1733 SETELPEVDQRDSS
+1733 
-1747 YIDLNHTDGIHT
+1747 Y
-1759 EFSLSCPSGA
+1759 
-1769 GDRMDGLGPW
+1769 
-1779 WRNLSEQEQLAQI
+1779 
-1792 LENCS
+1792 
-1797 LWVFDPETA
+1797 
-1806 KVFENAIERLFY
+1806 
-1818 TQEYRIGKAVLPQ
+1818 
-1831 ANVRSRLWDL
+1831 
-1841 DSTILQSVEG
+1841 
-1851 KLRQNQRNVKNS
+1851 
-1863 TAYTMAVI
+1863 
-1871 FNAICE
+1871 
-1877 SQSDLLL
+1877 
-1884 DPYLN
+1884 
-1889 SIGGAPAGSEKGG
+1889 
-1902 ENQCF
+1902 

>member
-1 MKKRLISMLLAL
+1 MKKRFLSILLAM
-13 LAVMGLLPTAA
+13 VMAFSILPTASL
-24 FAASTPEEALGEV
+24 AAGSVEEALGEID
-37 QIYNGG
+37 IYNGG
-43 VEMSYL
+43 QELSYL
-49 SINGRIRSQIY
+49 MINGRVRTLIY
-60 TYYNYDNGSGSTREI
+60 TYYNYVNAKGEIKEI

-82 NTLGVPQTVGVG
+82 NTTGVPQTVDVG
-94 ESIEYLADEKASDP
+94 ESIEYLAEEKTSDP
-108 KVVGIVANGYP
+108 KVLGIVANGYP
-119 TRSLAELGL
+119 TRSLEELGL

-155 KVNPNLTGVELQRA
+155 KVNSALSGVELQRA
-169 QKILAAAKDIY
+169 QKMLAAAKDIY
-180 ARGTAWNEM
+180 ARGTAWNEV

-227 DYSVNVAF
+227 DYAVEVSF
-235 SVPDDVP
+235 TDPGSVPR
-242 DGTRIVD
+242 GTRIVD
-249 MNNQDITT
+249 MNNRDITT

-272 ILYPLESV
+272 VLYPLESV
-280 QGKTG
+280 EGETG
-285 SVQLSFNTNV
+285 SVQLSFRTDV
-295 YKYAVFFAI
+295 YKYAVFYAI

-321 DPTTTT
+321 DPTTEMD
-327 QLSAYSNYS
+327 LSTFSNYA
-336 DGTTIEYETGLRIIK
+336 DQPVEEYDTGLRIIK

-363 LFEVIGPDGDSVGTF
+363 RFEVVGPDGDSVGTF
-378 VTNGDGRIEIPLKKS
+378 VTNGDGRIEIPLSKS
-393 GNYTVVEREA
+393 GNYTVIEREA

-597 AGDGIKELMF
+597 AGDGIKELLF
-607 FNDMKPGLKLIKVD
+607 FNDVKPGLRLVKVD

-638 VEGTYGPQEFRTDQ
+638 VEGTYGPQEFRTDEN
-652 SGEIDLSMLPAG
+652 GEIDLSMLPPG

-676 IIDEAQR
+676 VIDEAQR

-693 QFVFTNHVKPSLQ
+693 QFVFTNHIKPSLQ

-721 FRIARIEDG
+721 FRIAKIEDG
-730 SHYLDRTTNSNG
+730 SHYLDRTTSSTG
-742 EILISDL
+742 EILVSDL

-762 QDHIPDDTEHHVE
+762 SNHIPDDTEHHVE

-825 ETDGNGVAVVENL
+825 ETDENGVAVVENL

-856 AEESQMVTLL
+856 AEESQTVTLF

-973 FRFLNRPLSAIS
+973 FRFSNRPLSAIS

-1023 TSVNGSF
+1023 TSANGSF

-1058 TVYLSGKDQEVV
+1058 TVYLSGENQEVV
-1070 QVYFNNSP
+1070 QVYFGNSP

-1145 GFILDD
+1145 GFLLDD
-1151 TPQTAQIQAGQTVT
+1151 TPQTAQIKAGQTVT

-1179 KLSGNDKKTPLE
+1179 KLSGDDRKTPLE

-1210 QLSSNGLYWT
+1210 QLSSNGLYWS
-1220 NSEGQI
+1220 NSAGQI

-1304 LVDTITTDKNGRAY
+1304 LVDTITTDRNGRAY
-1318 LALEDGSYYAIEIE
+1318 LSLEDGSYYALEVE

-1346 EVKDGKVTTL
+1346 EVKNGEVTTL
-1356 RVTNAAASGILI
+1356 RIKNEANSGILI

-1400 DGYVY
+1400 EGWVY

-1432 ILDKEYKTV
+1432 ILDEEYKTV

-1449 EIEWVNEA
+1449 EIEWVNTA
-1457 ITGQIQIYKYAAEA
+1457 ITGQIQIWKKSADD
-1471 NSVTGVPA
+1471 NPINGFPA
-1479 GTPLQGAVY
+1479 GTPLEGAVFGIY
-1488 EIINERSGR
+1488 NKANAL
-1497 VVDYITTD
+1497 VDTVESD
-1505 ARGVAASKPLPLTRY
+1505 SRGLAVSKPLPLGRY
-1520 KIREVTAPA
+1520 TVKEISSPQFYSVSDEEVTV
-1529 YFQLDPTVHDVTLEY
+1529 YLEHE
-1544 AGQIIKIAAYDKPA
+1544 GQIVQVEYLNESVYTNVSISKSGYTQVVPGQEI
-1558 NLKVTVTKTG
+1558 
-1568 NKQLLAGDSMRYD
+1568 RYTFKD
-1581 LTVANN
+1581 IGNN
-1587 SNVPLENFYLH
+1587 STVPLDSFYWRDTL
-1598 DRFPTDCAT
+1598 PTDAVRLD
-1607 AKTITTGTYNTRLNY
+1607 KIITGTYSARLNY
-1622 QITYKTNYNDY
+1622 KVVFQTNLNDTQRV
-1633 LALVE
+1633 LADNLNTQKNYTLDASPAALGLASNEYVTQVTFLFGRVPGGFKQVE
-1638 HRETAGGSAPF
+1638 TPYIYCDVLSSLSHEYRFANKCDVGGMWQNQWVQATDRW
-1649 VPPEHE
+1649 VTIIYR
-1655 AAGGEQPVPAGGSAL
+1655 GGPVPTL
-1670 ETGPSGKGRT
+1670 PRTG
-1680 PPEPHEAQAPPASP
+1680 
-1694 RSAGSE
+1694 
-1700 LLVPAQ
+1700 
-1706 PEQRGT
+1706 
-1712 AAGLEVPGPNFL
+1712 
-1724 KSQSGTSRD
+1724 
-1733 SETELPEVDQRDSS
+1733 
-1747 YIDLNHTDGIHT
+1747 Y
-1759 EFSLSCPSGA
+1759 
-1769 GDRMDGLGPW
+1769 
-1779 WRNLSEQEQLAQI
+1779 
-1792 LENCS
+1792 
-1797 LWVFDPETA
+1797 
-1806 KVFENAIERLFY
+1806 
-1818 TQEYRIGKAVLPQ
+1818 
-1831 ANVRSRLWDL
+1831 
-1841 DSTILQSVEG
+1841 
-1851 KLRQNQRNVKNS
+1851 
-1863 TAYTMAVI
+1863 
-1871 FNAICE
+1871 
-1877 SQSDLLL
+1877 
-1884 DPYLN
+1884 
-1889 SIGGAPAGSEKGG
+1889 
-1902 ENQCF
+1902 

>member
-1 MKKRLISMLLAL
+1 MDPRS
-13 LAVMGLLPTAA
+13 
-24 FAASTPEEALGEV
+24 S
-37 QIYNGG
+37 
-43 VEMSYL
+43 
-49 SINGRIRSQIY
+49 GR
-60 TYYNYDNGSGSTREI
+60 
-75 PAYCVNP
+75 
-82 NTLGVPQTVGVG
+82 
-94 ESIEYLADEKASDP
+94 
-108 KVVGIVANGYP
+108 
-119 TRSLAELGL
+119 
-128 ENKYQGY
+128 
-135 YATKMALWCYL
+135 TK
-146 LSNWDINNL
+146 N
-155 KVNPNLTGVELQRA
+155 
-169 QKILAAAKDIY
+169 
-180 ARGTAWNEM
+180 
-189 LSPEV
+189 
-194 TCTPDRDTAYE
+194 
-205 VTIDGKQYKQ
+205 
-215 QVFTFWSKTWVC
+215 
-227 DYSVNVAF
+227 
-235 SVPDDVP
+235 
-242 DGTRIVD
+242 
-249 MNNQDITT
+249 
-257 ITTEGTGDGYAGKFK
+257 
-272 ILYPLESV
+272 
-280 QGKTG
+280 
-285 SVQLSFNTNV
+285 
-295 YKYAVFFAI
+295 
-304 CQEKDEY
+304 
-311 GELQNYVVDT
+311 
-321 DPTTTT
+321 
-327 QLSAYSNYS
+327 
-336 DGTTIEYETGLRIIK
+336 
-351 YETGTEIPISGA
+351 
-363 LFEVIGPDGDSVGTF
+363 
-378 VTNGDGRIEIPLKKS
+378 
-393 GNYTVVEREA
+393 
-403 PQHYMISEE
+403 
-412 PAQNVTVV
+412 
-420 YDEVAE
+420 
-426 VTFFNDPYGTLRIEK
+426 
-441 KSNTG
+441 
-446 MNLPGAVITVEHIE
+446 
-460 SGQTFTATTSSAGV
+460 
-474 AIFDAIPLG
+474 
-483 AYRIQEKTAPVGWQ
+483 
-497 LDDTVY
+497 
-503 TATVVAGET
+503 
-512 TTIPIINEELP
+512 
-523 GLRIIKYDRK
+523 
-533 NMVAMPNVT
+533 
-542 FAVYRDGEFLGNFKT
+542 
-557 DQFGEILIADAE
+557 
-569 PGTYRAFEVDTGDE
+569 
-583 GHILDT
+583 
-589 TPQEVELH
+589 
-597 AGDGIKELMF
+597 
-607 FNDMKPGLKLIKVD
+607 
-621 SDDPSKVI
+621 
-629 PNAVFEIKS
+629 
-638 VEGTYGPQEFRTDQ
+638 
-652 SGEIDLSMLPAG
+652 GEIDLSMLPPG

-676 IIDEAQR
+676 VIDEAQR

-693 QFVFTNHVKPSLQ
+693 QFVFTNHIKPSLQ

-721 FRIARIEDG
+721 FRIAKIEDG
-730 SHYLDRTTNSNG
+730 SHYLDRTTSSTG
-742 EILISDL
+742 EILVSDL

-762 QDHIPDDTEHHVE
+762 SNHIPDDTEHHVE

-825 ETDGNGVAVVENL
+825 ETDENGVAVVENL
-838 LPGVVEIIEKS
+838 LPGVVEVIEKS

-856 AEESQMVTLL
+856 AEDSQMVTLF

-889 SITHDRIENVPFQV
+889 SITYDRIENVPFQV

-1023 TSVNGSF
+1023 TSANGSF

-1058 TVYLSGKDQEVV
+1058 TVYLSGENQEVV
-1070 QVYFNNSP
+1070 QVYFGNSP

-1145 GFILDD
+1145 GFLLDD
-1151 TPQTAQIQAGQTVT
+1151 TPQTAQIKAGQTVT

-1179 KLSGNDKKTPLE
+1179 KLSGDDRKTPLE

-1210 QLSSNGLYWT
+1210 QLSSNGLYWS
-1220 NSEGQI
+1220 NSAGQI

-1304 LVDTITTDKNGRAY
+1304 LVDTITTDRNGRAY
-1318 LALEDGSYYAIEIE
+1318 LSLEDGSYYALEVE

-1346 EVKDGKVTTL
+1346 EVKNGEVTTL
-1356 RVTNAAASGILI
+1356 RIKNEANSGILI

-1400 DGYVY
+1400 EGWVY

-1432 ILDKEYKTV
+1432 ILDEEYKTV

-1449 EIEWVNEA
+1449 EIEWVNTA
-1457 ITGQIQIYKYAAEA
+1457 ITGQIQIWKKSADD
-1471 NSVTGVPA
+1471 NPINGFPA
-1479 GTPLQGAVY
+1479 GTPLEGAVFGIY
-1488 EIINERSGR
+1488 NKANAL
-1497 VVDYITTD
+1497 VDTVESD
-1505 ARGVAASKPLPLTRY
+1505 SRGLAVSKPLPLGRY
-1520 KIREVTAPA
+1520 TVKEISSPQFYSVSDEEVTV
-1529 YFQLDPTVHDVTLEY
+1529 YLEHE
-1544 AGQIIKIAAYDKPA
+1544 GQIVQVEYLNESVYTNVSISKSGYTQVVPGQEI
-1558 NLKVTVTKTG
+1558 
-1568 NKQLLAGDSMRYD
+1568 RYTFKD
-1581 LTVANN
+1581 IGNN
-1587 SNVPLENFYLH
+1587 STVPLDSFYWRDTL
-1598 DRFPTDCAT
+1598 PTDAVRLD
-1607 AKTITTGTYNTRLNY
+1607 KIITGTYSARLNY
-1622 QITYKTNYNDY
+1622 KVVFQTNLNDTQRV
-1633 LALVE
+1633 LADNLNTQKNYTLDASPAALGLASNEYVTQVTFLFGRVPGGFKQVE
-1638 HRETAGGSAPF
+1638 TPYIYCDVLSSLSHEYRFANKCDVGGMWQNQWVQATDRW
-1649 VPPEHE
+1649 VTIIYR
-1655 AAGGEQPVPAGGSAL
+1655 GGPVPTL
-1670 ETGPSGKGRT
+1670 PRTG
-1680 PPEPHEAQAPPASP
+1680 
-1694 RSAGSE
+1694 
-1700 LLVPAQ
+1700 
-1706 PEQRGT
+1706 
-1712 AAGLEVPGPNFL
+1712 
-1724 KSQSGTSRD
+1724 
-1733 SETELPEVDQRDSS
+1733 
-1747 YIDLNHTDGIHT
+1747 Y
-1759 EFSLSCPSGA
+1759 
-1769 GDRMDGLGPW
+1769 
-1779 WRNLSEQEQLAQI
+1779 
-1792 LENCS
+1792 
-1797 LWVFDPETA
+1797 
-1806 KVFENAIERLFY
+1806 
-1818 TQEYRIGKAVLPQ
+1818 
-1831 ANVRSRLWDL
+1831 
-1841 DSTILQSVEG
+1841 
-1851 KLRQNQRNVKNS
+1851 
-1863 TAYTMAVI
+1863 
-1871 FNAICE
+1871 
-1877 SQSDLLL
+1877 
-1884 DPYLN
+1884 
-1889 SIGGAPAGSEKGG
+1889 
-1902 ENQCF
+1902 

>member
-1 MKKRLISMLLAL
+1 MKKRFLSILLAM
-13 LAVMGLLPTAA
+13 VMAFSILPTASL
-24 FAASTPEEALGEV
+24 AAGSVEEALGEID
-37 QIYNGG
+37 IYNGG
-43 VEMSYL
+43 QELSYL
-49 SINGRIRSQIY
+49 MINGRVRTLIY
-60 TYYNYDNGSGSTREI
+60 TYYNYVNAKGEIKEI

-82 NTLGVPQTVGVG
+82 NTTGVPQTVDVG
-94 ESIEYLADEKASDP
+94 ESIEYLAEEKTSDP
-108 KVVGIVANGYP
+108 KVLGIVANGYP
-119 TRSLAELGL
+119 TRSLEELGL

-155 KVNPNLTGVELQRA
+155 KVNSALSGVELQRA
-169 QKILAAAKDIY
+169 QKMLAAAKDIY
-180 ARGTAWNEM
+180 ARGTAWNEV

-227 DYSVNVAF
+227 DYAVEVSF
-235 SVPDDVP
+235 TDPGSVPR
-242 DGTRIVD
+242 GTRIVD
-249 MNNQDITT
+249 MNNRDITT

-272 ILYPLESV
+272 VLYPLESV
-280 QGKTG
+280 EGETG
-285 SVQLSFNTNV
+285 SVQLSFRTDV
-295 YKYAVFFAI
+295 YKYAVFYAI

-321 DPTTTT
+321 DPTTEMD
-327 QLSAYSNYS
+327 LSTFSNYA
-336 DGTTIEYETGLRIIK
+336 DQPVEEYDTGLRIIK

-363 LFEVIGPDGDSVGTF
+363 RFEVVGPDGDSVGTF
-378 VTNGDGRIEIPLKKS
+378 VTNGDGRIEIPLSKS
-393 GNYTVVEREA
+393 GNYTVIEREA

-474 AIFDAIPLG
+474 AIFDEIPLG

-597 AGDGIKELMF
+597 AGDGIKELLF
-607 FNDMKPGLKLIKVD
+607 FNDVKPGLRLVKVD

-638 VEGTYGPQEFRTDQ
+638 VEGTYGPQEFRTDEN
-652 SGEIDLSMLPAG
+652 GEIDLSMLPPG

-676 IIDEAQR
+676 VIDEAQR

-693 QFVFTNHVKPSLQ
+693 QFVFTNHIKPSLQ

-721 FRIARIEDG
+721 FRIAKIEDG
-730 SHYLDRTTNSNG
+730 SHYLDRTTSSTG
-742 EILISDL
+742 EILVSDL

-825 ETDGNGVAVVENL
+825 ETDENGVAVVENL
-838 LPGVVEIIEKS
+838 LPGVVEVIEKS

-856 AEESQMVTLL
+856 AEDSQMVTLF

-973 FRFLNRPLSAIS
+973 FRFSNRPLSAIS

-1058 TVYLSGKDQEVV
+1058 TVYLSGEDQEVV
-1070 QVYFNNSP
+1070 QVYFGNSP

-1117 VTDSAGTILIE
+1117 TTDSAGTILIE
-1128 GIDPGTTLV
+1128 GIDLGTTLV

-1145 GFILDD
+1145 GFLLDD
-1151 TPQTAQIQAGQTVT
+1151 TPQTAQIKAGQTVT

-1179 KLSGNDKKTPLE
+1179 KLSGDDRKTPLE

-1210 QLSSNGLYWT
+1210 QLSSNGLYWS
-1220 NSEGQI
+1220 NSAGQI

-1304 LVDTITTDKNGRAY
+1304 LVDTITTDRNGRAY
-1318 LALEDGSYYAIEIE
+1318 LSLEDGSYYALEVE

-1346 EVKDGKVTTL
+1346 EVKNGEVTTL
-1356 RVTNAAASGILI
+1356 RIKNEANSGILI

-1400 DGYVY
+1400 EGWVY

-1432 ILDKEYKTV
+1432 ILDEEYKTV

-1449 EIEWVNEA
+1449 EIEWVNTA
-1457 ITGQIQIYKYAAEA
+1457 ITGQIQIWKKSADD
-1471 NSVTGVPA
+1471 NPINGFPA
-1479 GTPLQGAVY
+1479 GTPLEGAVFGIY
-1488 EIINERSGR
+1488 NKANAL
-1497 VVDYITTD
+1497 VDTVESD
-1505 ARGVAASKPLPLTRY
+1505 SRGLAVSKPLPLGRY
-1520 KIREVTAPA
+1520 TVKEISSPQFYSVSDEEVTV
-1529 YFQLDPTVHDVTLEY
+1529 YLEHE
-1544 AGQIIKIAAYDKPA
+1544 GQIVQVEYLNESVYTNVSISKSGYTQVVPGQEI
-1558 NLKVTVTKTG
+1558 
-1568 NKQLLAGDSMRYD
+1568 RYTFKD
-1581 LTVANN
+1581 IGNN
-1587 SNVPLENFYLH
+1587 STVPLDSFYWRDTL
-1598 DRFPTDCAT
+1598 PTDAVRLD
-1607 AKTITTGTYNTRLNY
+1607 KIITGTYSARLNY
-1622 QITYKTNYNDY
+1622 KVVFQTNLNDTQRV
-1633 LALVE
+1633 LADNLNTQKNYTLDASPAALGLASNEYVTQVTFLFGRVPGGFKQVE
-1638 HRETAGGSAPF
+1638 TPYIYCDVLSNLSHEYRFANKCDVGGMWQNQWVQATDRW
-1649 VPPEHE
+1649 VTIIYR
-1655 AAGGEQPVPAGGSAL
+1655 GGPVPTL
-1670 ETGPSGKGRT
+1670 PRTG
-1680 PPEPHEAQAPPASP
+1680 
-1694 RSAGSE
+1694 
-1700 LLVPAQ
+1700 
-1706 PEQRGT
+1706 
-1712 AAGLEVPGPNFL
+1712 
-1724 KSQSGTSRD
+1724 
-1733 SETELPEVDQRDSS
+1733 
-1747 YIDLNHTDGIHT
+1747 Y
-1759 EFSLSCPSGA
+1759 
-1769 GDRMDGLGPW
+1769 
-1779 WRNLSEQEQLAQI
+1779 
-1792 LENCS
+1792 
-1797 LWVFDPETA
+1797 
-1806 KVFENAIERLFY
+1806 
-1818 TQEYRIGKAVLPQ
+1818 
-1831 ANVRSRLWDL
+1831 
-1841 DSTILQSVEG
+1841 
-1851 KLRQNQRNVKNS
+1851 
-1863 TAYTMAVI
+1863 
-1871 FNAICE
+1871 
-1877 SQSDLLL
+1877 
-1884 DPYLN
+1884 
-1889 SIGGAPAGSEKGG
+1889 
-1902 ENQCF
+1902 

>member
-43 VEMSYL
+43 VETSYL

-60 TYYNYDNGSGSTREI
+60 TYYNYDDGSGSTREI

-205 VTIDGKQYKQ
+205 VTIDGRQYKQ
-215 QVFTFWSKTWVC
+215 QVYTIWSKTWVC
-227 DYSVNVAF
+227 DYAVNVSF
-235 SVPDDVP
+235 SDPSLVPE
-242 DGTRIVD
+242 GTRIVD

-272 ILYPLESV
+272 VLYPLESV
-280 QGKTG
+280 QGENG
-285 SVQLSFNTNV
+285 SVQLSISTNV
-295 YKYAVFFAI
+295 YKYAVFYAI
-304 CQEKDEY
+304 CQEKDQY

-321 DPTTTT
+321 DPTVTMR
-327 QLSAYSNYS
+327 LSAYSNYS

-393 GNYTVVEREA
+393 GNYTVIEREA

-474 AIFDAIPLG
+474 AIFDEIPLG

-597 AGDGIKELMF
+597 AGDGIKELLF
-607 FNDMKPGLKLIKVD
+607 FNDVKPGLRLVKVD

-638 VEGTYGPQEFRTDQ
+638 VEGTYGPQEFRTDEN
-652 SGEIDLSMLPAG
+652 GEIDLSMLPPG

-730 SHYLDRTTNSNG
+730 SHYLDRTTNSSG

-749 EPGVYSVRELSSV
+749 EPGVYSVCELSSV

-825 ETDGNGVAVVENL
+825 ETDENGVAVVENL

-856 AEESQMVTLL
+856 AEESQMATLY

-973 FRFLNRPLSAIS
+973 FRFSNRPLSAIS

-1070 QVYFNNSP
+1070 QVYFGNSP

-1117 VTDSAGTILIE
+1117 TTDSAGTILIE
-1128 GIDPGTTLV
+1128 GIDPGTTLI

-1179 KLSGNDKKTPLE
+1179 KLSGDDKKTPLE
-1191 GVQFKITYSD
+1191 GVKFKITYSD

-1304 LVDTITTDKNGRAY
+1304 LVDTITTDRNGRAY
-1318 LALEDGSYYAIEIE
+1318 LSLEDGSYYALEVE

-1346 EVKDGKVTTL
+1346 EVKNGEVTTL
-1356 RVTNAAASGILI
+1356 RIKNEANSGILI

-1378 YGVKFLLYDEDR
+1378 YGVKFLLYDADR

-1587 SNVPLENFYLH
+1587 SNVALENFYLH

-1633 LALVE
+1633 RVLATNLLS
-1638 HRETAGGSAPF
+1638 TNNYAFDLSAISLMQ
-1649 VPPEHE
+1649 
-1655 AAGGEQPVPAGGSAL
+1655 GEVVTDVRLEFGKVPAGFASVVKPTVTIQTSANL
-1670 ETGPSGKGRT
+1670 ANGYQVVNRADAGGQYMSQWETGRAAWITLIVK
-1680 PPEPHEAQAPPASP
+1680 
-1694 RSAGSE
+1694 
-1700 LLVPAQ
+1700 LNQ
-1706 PEQRGT
+1706 P
-1712 AAGLEVPGPNFL
+1712 N
-1724 KSQSGTSRD
+1724 
-1733 SETELPEVDQRDSS
+1733 LPKTG
-1747 YIDLNHTDGIHT
+1747 Y
-1759 EFSLSCPSGA
+1759 
-1769 GDRMDGLGPW
+1769 
-1779 WRNLSEQEQLAQI
+1779 
-1792 LENCS
+1792 
-1797 LWVFDPETA
+1797 
-1806 KVFENAIERLFY
+1806 
-1818 TQEYRIGKAVLPQ
+1818 
-1831 ANVRSRLWDL
+1831 
-1841 DSTILQSVEG
+1841 
-1851 KLRQNQRNVKNS
+1851 
-1863 TAYTMAVI
+1863 
-1871 FNAICE
+1871 
-1877 SQSDLLL
+1877 
-1884 DPYLN
+1884 
-1889 SIGGAPAGSEKGG
+1889 
-1902 ENQCF
+1902 

>member
-321 DPTTTT
+321 DPTTTM

-825 ETDGNGVAVVENL
+825 ETDENGVAVVKNL

-1633 LALVE
+1633 RVLATNLLS
-1638 HRETAGGSAPF
+1638 TNNYAFDLSAISLMQDEVVTDVRLEF
-1649 VPPEHE
+1649 
-1655 AAGGEQPVPAGGSAL
+1655 GKVPAGFASVVKPTVTIQTSANL
-1670 ETGPSGKGRT
+1670 ANGYQVVNRADAGGQYMSQWETGRAAWITLIVK
-1680 PPEPHEAQAPPASP
+1680 
-1694 RSAGSE
+1694 
-1700 LLVPAQ
+1700 LNQ
-1706 PEQRGT
+1706 P
-1712 AAGLEVPGPNFL
+1712 N
-1724 KSQSGTSRD
+1724 
-1733 SETELPEVDQRDSS
+1733 LPKTG
-1747 YIDLNHTDGIHT
+1747 Y
-1759 EFSLSCPSGA
+1759 
-1769 GDRMDGLGPW
+1769 
-1779 WRNLSEQEQLAQI
+1779 
-1792 LENCS
+1792 
-1797 LWVFDPETA
+1797 
-1806 KVFENAIERLFY
+1806 
-1818 TQEYRIGKAVLPQ
+1818 
-1831 ANVRSRLWDL
+1831 
-1841 DSTILQSVEG
+1841 
-1851 KLRQNQRNVKNS
+1851 
-1863 TAYTMAVI
+1863 
-1871 FNAICE
+1871 
-1877 SQSDLLL
+1877 
-1884 DPYLN
+1884 
-1889 SIGGAPAGSEKGG
+1889 
-1902 ENQCF
+1902 

>member
-1 MKKRLISMLLAL
+1 MKKRFLSILLAM
-13 LAVMGLLPTAA
+13 VMAFSILPTASL
-24 FAASTPEEALGEV
+24 AAGSVEEALGEID
-37 QIYNGG
+37 IYNGG
-43 VEMSYL
+43 QELSYL
-49 SINGRIRSQIY
+49 MINGRVRTLIY
-60 TYYNYDNGSGSTREI
+60 TYYNYVNAKGEIKEI

-82 NTLGVPQTVGVG
+82 NTTGVPQTVDVG
-94 ESIEYLADEKASDP
+94 ESIEYLAEEKTSDP
-108 KVVGIVANGYP
+108 KVLGIVANGYP
-119 TRSLAELGL
+119 TRSLEELGL

-155 KVNPNLTGVELQRA
+155 KVNSALSGVELQRA
-169 QKILAAAKDIY
+169 QKMLAAAKDIY
-180 ARGTAWNEM
+180 ARGTAWNEV

-227 DYSVNVAF
+227 DYAVEVSF
-235 SVPDDVP
+235 TDPGSVPR
-242 DGTRIVD
+242 GTRIVD
-249 MNNQDITT
+249 MNNRDITT

-272 ILYPLESV
+272 VLYPLESV
-280 QGKTG
+280 EGETG
-285 SVQLSFNTNV
+285 SVQLSFRTHV
-295 YKYAVFFAI
+295 YKYAVFYAI

-321 DPTTTT
+321 DPTTEMD
-327 QLSAYSNYS
+327 LSTFSNYA
-336 DGTTIEYETGLRIIK
+336 DQPVEEYDTGLRIIK

-363 LFEVIGPDGDSVGTF
+363 RFEVVGPDGDSVGTF
-378 VTNGDGRIEIPLKKS
+378 VTNGDGRIEIPLSKS
-393 GNYTVVEREA
+393 GNYTVIEREA

-474 AIFDAIPLG
+474 AIFDEIPLG

-597 AGDGIKELMF
+597 AGDGIKELLF
-607 FNDMKPGLKLIKVD
+607 FNDVKPGLRLVKVD

-638 VEGTYGPQEFRTDQ
+638 VEGTYGPQEFRTDEN
-652 SGEIDLSMLPAG
+652 GEIDLSMLPPG

-676 IIDEAQR
+676 VIDEAQR

-693 QFVFTNHVKPSLQ
+693 QFVFTNHIKPSLQ

-721 FRIARIEDG
+721 FRIAKIEDG
-730 SHYLDRTTNSNG
+730 SHYLDRTTSSTG
-742 EILISDL
+742 EILVSDL

-762 QDHIPDDTEHHVE
+762 SNHIPDDTEHHVE

-825 ETDGNGVAVVENL
+825 ETDENGVAVVENL
-838 LPGVVEIIEKS
+838 LPGVVEVIEKS

-856 AEESQMVTLL
+856 AEDSQMVTLF

-889 SITHDRIENVPFQV
+889 SITYDRIENVPFQV

-1058 TVYLSGKDQEVV
+1058 TVYLSGEDQEVV
-1070 QVYFNNSP
+1070 QVYFGNSP

-1145 GFILDD
+1145 GFLLDD
-1151 TPQTAQIQAGQTVT
+1151 TPQTAQIKAGQTVT

-1179 KLSGNDKKTPLE
+1179 KLSGDDRKTPLE

-1210 QLSSNGLYWT
+1210 QLSSNGLYWS
-1220 NSEGQI
+1220 NSAGQI

-1304 LVDTITTDKNGRAY
+1304 LVDTITTDRNGRAY
-1318 LALEDGSYYAIEIE
+1318 LSLEDGSYYALEVE

-1346 EVKDGKVTTL
+1346 EVKNGEVTTL
-1356 RVTNAAASGILI
+1356 RIKNEANSGILI

-1400 DGYVY
+1400 EGWVY
-1405 ITADDLP
+1405 ITADELP

-1432 ILDKEYKTV
+1432 ILDEEYKTV

-1449 EIEWVNEA
+1449 EIEWVNTA
-1457 ITGQIQIYKYAAEA
+1457 ITGQIQIWKKSADD
-1471 NSVTGVPA
+1471 NPINGFPA
-1479 GTPLQGAVY
+1479 GTPLEGAVFGIY
-1488 EIINERSGR
+1488 NKANAL
-1497 VVDYITTD
+1497 VDTVESD
-1505 ARGVAASKPLPLTRY
+1505 SRGLAVSKPLPLGRY
-1520 KIREVTAPA
+1520 TVKEISSPQFYSVSDEEVTV
-1529 YFQLDPTVHDVTLEY
+1529 YLEHE
-1544 AGQIIKIAAYDKPA
+1544 GQIVQVEYLNESVYTNVSISKSGYTQVVPGQEI
-1558 NLKVTVTKTG
+1558 
-1568 NKQLLAGDSMRYD
+1568 RYTFKD
-1581 LTVANN
+1581 IGNN
-1587 SNVPLENFYLH
+1587 STVPLDSFYWRDTL
-1598 DRFPTDCAT
+1598 PTDAVRLD
-1607 AKTITTGTYNTRLNY
+1607 KIITGTYSARLNY
-1622 QITYKTNYNDY
+1622 KVVFQTNLNDTQRV
-1633 LALVE
+1633 LADNLNTQKNYTLDASPAALGLASNEYVTQVTFLFGRVPGGFKQVE
-1638 HRETAGGSAPF
+1638 TPYIYCDVLSSLSHEYRFANKCDVGGMWQNQWVQATDRW
-1649 VPPEHE
+1649 VTIIYR
-1655 AAGGEQPVPAGGSAL
+1655 GGPVPTL
-1670 ETGPSGKGRT
+1670 PRTG
-1680 PPEPHEAQAPPASP
+1680 
-1694 RSAGSE
+1694 
-1700 LLVPAQ
+1700 
-1706 PEQRGT
+1706 
-1712 AAGLEVPGPNFL
+1712 
-1724 KSQSGTSRD
+1724 
-1733 SETELPEVDQRDSS
+1733 
-1747 YIDLNHTDGIHT
+1747 Y
-1759 EFSLSCPSGA
+1759 
-1769 GDRMDGLGPW
+1769 
-1779 WRNLSEQEQLAQI
+1779 
-1792 LENCS
+1792 
-1797 LWVFDPETA
+1797 
-1806 KVFENAIERLFY
+1806 
-1818 TQEYRIGKAVLPQ
+1818 
-1831 ANVRSRLWDL
+1831 
-1841 DSTILQSVEG
+1841 
-1851 KLRQNQRNVKNS
+1851 
-1863 TAYTMAVI
+1863 
-1871 FNAICE
+1871 
-1877 SQSDLLL
+1877 
-1884 DPYLN
+1884 
-1889 SIGGAPAGSEKGG
+1889 
-1902 ENQCF
+1902 